1 MERKN
6 ANIDDVIRTVETAS
20 AKELEELAGIRE
32 AVEDLKGGRVATVDP
47 VSRSVSAL
55 NRTIEN
61 SRPDFVANAPS
72 VDPIVEAMKRLN
84 LGDVSRIRED
94 KVTNR
99 AQQAAPTAHNPP
111 NRRREAITEDVK
123 AQRLET
129 VKLARDLKG
138 ERVATVDPVSR
149 SVSALNRTI
158 ENSRPDF
165 VANAPSVDPIVDA
178 MKRLNLGD
186 VSRVV
191 QEGIAQQEQQAK
203 STTPKGKKRRRKAI
217 PEDIK
222 AQRTEAAEHAREMFD
237 QKGGAQKSQNQRDAR
252 GRFIGKSGSKAAAE
266 DARAERAEKARRKE
280 DDERLNAESG
290 LLKKLSKVAEGI
302 GNPSETRAVD
312 ALGYAVAGPLWAA
325 GKELGGISKEVGGSL
340 NGARKSIADVIR
352 GNDDNSRRKGF
363 FRRKSQNSA
372 DVVQVNTQKRTVQE
386 LQEQTSEIKEG
397 NDKILSALDQIAKNT
412 GKKKGGLLSK
422 LFSLLGKGAGG
433 VASLLMGRGMLKK
446 AGALA
451 FGALGAKKLVGMLR
465 GGGKKTLAHEGGD
478 LAARAAGK
486 LGLKAVGKGAL
497 RAIPLVGTVAGGI
510 YDAVTGWNDTEA
522 QRRAFGLKSG
532 QDPSFQQK
540 AAYTLANVLDMGGL
554 VSGISSAIGEVLKSL
569 GFEDIGN
576 MLQSFSTESIAQAID
591 SGITN
596 LETYISN
603 LGDTI
608 STKFDDYTAKIGD
621 AVSAWF
627 SDTSNKL
634 LEKLDAI
641 KDFFTVDN
649 LKQVFSD
656 AIDSAIDFIKNPGK
670 HIKEAAGNIWDGVK
684 NLPGKALDAAVDA
697 VKNTPAAMIVSKIP
711 NPIGEANAKEI
722 TPELKA
728 PVNSEANAKEI
739 APELKAPVNSEAN
752 AKEITPELKAP
763 VNSEANAK
771 EIAPELK
778 APVNSEANAKE
789 ITPELKAPVN
799 SHQETSDSKT
809 ESDAKQTNIVTR
821 VINAALDTAKDSNKT
836 VKETANQIINANAVE
851 TGNSALQKIDK
862 AIGQNSSSSSSL
874 NTTGTRND
882 IQKAADT
889 YNNGRL
895 DVKVGGL
902 GAEGKANLDKLAPY
916 FAELENKYGL
926 PEGTLYSIA
935 ATESGGDPNAK
946 SPLTR
951 SPDGKLSGG
960 ALGMFQFTSIARK
973 ETGISEQD
981 AFDPVKSAEA
991 AALLMSKYLKQ
1002 ANGDLNEAITAYNA
1016 GFGTINKWKKGTGD
1030 LSKENREYAIKVNTH
1045 RARYLGG
1052 EIYTPEA
1059 GAQGGAQY
1067 GVRGPLPDNAVI
1079 DQSTGLAFTPGDSP
1093 FEKGGLVDKIG
1104 NAVGVNDLVN
1114 KFMNGRGMRRE
1125 VVQGTLEER
1134 ARGKGTATA
1143 AGNVYVDTPMPV
1155 EEARPVANNSSYFD
1169 QLGAQ
1174 MGIDGLFDKLRNSPG
1189 MRKNNAPEPASTSQ
1203 VTTAAN
1209 DLQQPTGRMQIDGQ
1223 VISDL
1228 GGSGAKP
1235 TMQLADNT
1243 VSLDGET
1250 KRLFAQMTSLLARIE
1265 EHTKDSAKGQGT
1277 VVKVSTPQPGVMRT
1291 VPLSIDDPLMNDY
1304 ARVD

>member
-84 LGDVSRIRED
+84 LGDVPRVVQED
-94 KVTNR
+94 V
-99 AQQAAPTAHNPP
+99 ALQEPQAKSTT
-111 NRRREAITEDVK
+111 RKGKKRGRKAITEDV
-123 AQRLET
+123 
-129 VKLARDLKG
+129 
-138 ERVATVDPVSR
+138 
-149 SVSALNRTI
+149 
-158 ENSRPDF
+158 
-165 VANAPSVDPIVDA
+165 
-178 MKRLNLGD
+178 
-186 VSRVV
+186 
-191 QEGIAQQEQQAK
+191 
-203 STTPKGKKRRRKAI
+203 
-217 PEDIK
+217 K
-222 AQRTEAAEHAREMFD
+222 AQRTEAAEHAREMFG
-237 QKGGAQKSQNQRDAR
+237 QKGGTQKSQNQRDAR

-266 DARAERAEKARRKE
+266 DARAERAEKTRRKE

-352 GNDDNSRRKGF
+352 GNDDNSRKKGF
-363 FRRKSQNSA
+363 FRRKSQSSA
-372 DVVQVNTQKRTVQE
+372 DVVQVNTQKRTIQE
-386 LQEQTSEIKEG
+386 LQDQTSEIKEG

-433 VASLLMGRGMLKK
+433 IASLIFGRGALKKVGSMALGALGIKKVASLLG
-446 AGALA
+446 
-451 FGALGAKKLVGMLR
+451 F
-465 GGGKKTLAHEGGD
+465 GGKKAAAKEAGELATRG
-478 LAARAAGK
+478 AGK
-486 LGLKAVGKGAL
+486 LATKGLGKLGVKALAKGVL

-608 STKFDDYTAKIGD
+608 STTFNDYTAKIGD
-621 AVSAWF
+621 AISAWF
-627 SDTSNKL
+627 SDTTKSLN
-634 LEKLDAI
+634 EKLDAI

-670 HIKEAAGNIWDGVK
+670 YIKEAGS
-684 NLPGKALDAAVDA
+684 NLWSAAKELSGEVADAAVQS
-697 VKNTPAAMIVSKIP
+697 TPVAWVASKLV
-711 NPIGEANAKEI
+711 NKADAKEV
-722 TPELKA
+722 TPELKT
-728 PVNSEANAKEI
+728 PAKERQEDN
-739 APELKAPVNSEAN
+739 AP
-752 AKEITPELKAP
+752 
-763 VNSEANAK
+763 
-771 EIAPELK
+771 
-778 APVNSEANAKE
+778 
-789 ITPELKAPVN
+789 
-799 SHQETSDSKT
+799 KT
-809 ESDAKQTNIVTR
+809 EYTSKKANIVTR
-821 VINAALDTAKDSNKT
+821 VVNASLDTAKDSNKT

-889 YNNGRL
+889 YNNGNL
-895 DVKVGGL
+895 DVKVGSL

-926 PEGTLYSIA
+926 PEGTLYAIA
-935 ATESGGDPNAK
+935 ATESGGNPYAK
-946 SPLTR
+946 SQT
-951 SPDGKLSGG
+951 G
-960 ALGMFQFTSIARK
+960 ALGMFQFTGIARE
-973 ETGISEQD
+973 ETGLAEGES
-981 AFDPVKSAEA
+981 FDPVKSAEA

-1052 EIYTPEA
+1052 DIYTPGA
-1059 GAQGGAQY
+1059 GSQGGRQQQRQQQ
-1067 GVRGPLPDNAVI
+1067 GSQSPRMDNLPENAFV

-1155 EEARPVANNSSYFD
+1155 EEARPVASNSSYFD

>member
-1 MERKN
+1 M
-6 ANIDDVIRTVETAS
+6 
-20 AKELEELAGIRE
+20 EELAGIRE

-84 LGDVSRIRED
+84 LGDVSRVVQED
-94 KVTNR
+94 V
-99 AQQAAPTAHNPP
+99 ALQEPQAKSTTRKGKK
-111 NRRREAITEDVK
+111 RRKKAITEDV
-123 AQRLET
+123 
-129 VKLARDLKG
+129 
-138 ERVATVDPVSR
+138 
-149 SVSALNRTI
+149 
-158 ENSRPDF
+158 
-165 VANAPSVDPIVDA
+165 
-178 MKRLNLGD
+178 
-186 VSRVV
+186 
-191 QEGIAQQEQQAK
+191 
-203 STTPKGKKRRRKAI
+203 
-217 PEDIK
+217 K
-222 AQRTEAAEHAREMFD
+222 AQRTEAAEHAREMFG

-266 DARAERAEKARRKE
+266 DVRAERAEKARRKE

-290 LLKKLSKVAEGI
+290 LLKKLSKVVEGI

-312 ALGYAVAGPLWAA
+312 ALGYAVAGPLWAV

-363 FRRKSQNSA
+363 FRRKSQSSA

-386 LQEQTSEIKEG
+386 LQDQTSEIKEG

-433 VASLLMGRGMLKK
+433 IASLIFGRGTLKK
-446 AGALA
+446 VGSMAL
-451 FGALGAKKLVGMLR
+451 GALGIKGV
-465 GGGKKTLAHEGGD
+465 
-478 LAARAAGK
+478 GK
-486 LGLKAVGKGAL
+486 LGIKAVAKGAL
-497 RAIPLVGTVAGGI
+497 RAIPLVGTAAGGI
-510 YDAVTGWNDTEA
+510 YDAVTGWNDIEA
-522 QRRAFGLKSG
+522 QRRAFGLKDG
-532 QDPSFQQK
+532 EEPSFQQK

-591 SGITN
+591 SGVTD

-621 AVSAWF
+621 AISAWF
-627 SDTSNKL
+627 SDTTKNL
-634 LEKLDAI
+634 NEKLDAI
-641 KDFFTVDN
+641 KNFFTVDN

-728 PVNSEANAKEI
+728 PVNS
-739 APELKAPVNSEAN
+739 
-752 AKEITPELKAP
+752 
-763 VNSEANAK
+763 
-771 EIAPELK
+771 
-778 APVNSEANAKE
+778 
-789 ITPELKAPVN
+789 
-799 SHQETSDSKT
+799 HQETSDSKN

-851 TGNSALQKIDK
+851 TGNKAAQTIDAALGQSATGKEEALSAYEIDKRRFNNGKDVSLPKLNAAGYQWISDNADYFDELERKYGLEKGILSAVASAESSAGQRTGNPVDKNGNKLSSALGAFQITK
-862 AIGQNSSSSSSL
+862 
-874 NTTGTRND
+874 GTRED
-882 IQKAADT
+882 LGLSDADAMDTRKAAD
-889 YNNGRL
+889 
-895 DVKVGGL
+895 
-902 GAEGKANLDKLAPY
+902 GA
-916 FAELENKYGL
+916 
-926 PEGTLYSIA
+926 
-935 ATESGGDPNAK
+935 
-946 SPLTR
+946 
-951 SPDGKLSGG
+951 
-960 ALGMFQFTSIARK
+960 
-973 ETGISEQD
+973 
-981 AFDPVKSAEA
+981 
-991 AALLMSKYLKQ
+991 
-1002 ANGDLNEAITAYNA
+1002 
-1016 GFGTINKWKKGTGD
+1016 
-1030 LSKENREYAIKVNTH
+1030 
-1045 RARYLGG
+1045 ARYLSMLMNRYNGDQGRAIAAYHAGMGHVDKGRVVAGTG
-1052 EIYTPEA
+1052 EYVTR
-1059 GAQGGAQY
+1059 
-1067 GVRGPLPDNAVI
+1067 VRGYQQMLNNGAVYGSKVDHSAPAIYEKIPDNAVI

-1134 ARGKGTATA
+1134 ARGRGTATA

-1174 MGIDGLFDKLRNSPG
+1174 MGIDGLYDKLINARGMRSNNSPQ
-1189 MRKNNAPEPASTSQ
+1189 PDSTSQ
-1203 VTTAAN
+1203 VTTSAN

>member
-55 NRTIEN
+55 NHTIEN
-61 SRPDFVANAPS
+61 SRPDFVA
-72 VDPIVEAMKRLN
+72 K
-84 LGDVSRIRED
+84 
-94 KVTNR
+94 
-99 AQQAAPTAHNPP
+99 
-111 NRRREAITEDVK
+111 
-123 AQRLET
+123 
-129 VKLARDLKG
+129 
-138 ERVATVDPVSR
+138 
-149 SVSALNRTI
+149 
-158 ENSRPDF
+158 
-165 VANAPSVDPIVDA
+165 APSVDPIVDA

-191 QEGIAQQEQQAK
+191 QEDVAQQEQRAK
-203 STTPKGKKRRRKAI
+203 STTPNGKKRRRKAI
-217 PEDIK
+217 PEDVK
-222 AQRTEAAEHAREMFD
+222 AQRTEAAEHAREMFG

-386 LQEQTSEIKEG
+386 LQDQTSEIKEG

-728 PVNSEANAKEI
+728 PVNS
-739 APELKAPVNSEAN
+739 
-752 AKEITPELKAP
+752 
-763 VNSEANAK
+763 
-771 EIAPELK
+771 
-778 APVNSEANAKE
+778 
-789 ITPELKAPVN
+789 
-799 SHQETSDSKT
+799 HQGTSDSKT
-809 ESDAKQTNIVTR
+809 ESDAKQTNIAAR
-821 VINAALDTAKDSNKT
+821 VINAALDMAKDSNKT

-851 TGNSALQKIDK
+851 TGNKAAQTIDAALGQSATGKEEALSAYEIDKRRFNNGKDVSLPKLNAAGYQWISDNADYFDELERKYGLEKGILSAVASAESSAGQRTGNPVDKNGNKLSSALGAFQITK
-862 AIGQNSSSSSSL
+862 
-874 NTTGTRND
+874 GTRED
-882 IQKAADT
+882 LGLSDADAMDTRKAAD
-889 YNNGRL
+889 
-895 DVKVGGL
+895 
-902 GAEGKANLDKLAPY
+902 GA
-916 FAELENKYGL
+916 
-926 PEGTLYSIA
+926 
-935 ATESGGDPNAK
+935 
-946 SPLTR
+946 
-951 SPDGKLSGG
+951 
-960 ALGMFQFTSIARK
+960 
-973 ETGISEQD
+973 
-981 AFDPVKSAEA
+981 
-991 AALLMSKYLKQ
+991 
-1002 ANGDLNEAITAYNA
+1002 
-1016 GFGTINKWKKGTGD
+1016 
-1030 LSKENREYAIKVNTH
+1030 
-1045 RARYLGG
+1045 ARYLSMLMNRYNGDQGRAIAAYHAGMGHVDKGRVVAGTG
-1052 EIYTPEA
+1052 EYVTR
-1059 GAQGGAQY
+1059 
-1067 GVRGPLPDNAVI
+1067 VRGYQQMLNNGAVYGSKIDHSAPAIYEKIPDNAVI
-1079 DQSTGLAFTPGDSP
+1079 DQSTDLAFTPGDSP

-1155 EEARPVANNSSYFD
+1155 EEARPVASNSSYFD

>member
-1 MERKN
+1 M
-6 ANIDDVIRTVETAS
+6 
-20 AKELEELAGIRE
+20 EELAGIRE

-84 LGDVSRIRED
+84 LGDVSRVVQED
-94 KVTNR
+94 V
-99 AQQAAPTAHNPP
+99 ALQEPQAKSTT
-111 NRRREAITEDVK
+111 RKGKKRGRKAITEDV
-123 AQRLET
+123 
-129 VKLARDLKG
+129 
-138 ERVATVDPVSR
+138 
-149 SVSALNRTI
+149 
-158 ENSRPDF
+158 
-165 VANAPSVDPIVDA
+165 
-178 MKRLNLGD
+178 
-186 VSRVV
+186 
-191 QEGIAQQEQQAK
+191 
-203 STTPKGKKRRRKAI
+203 
-217 PEDIK
+217 K
-222 AQRTEAAEHAREMFD
+222 AQRTEAAEHAREMFG
-237 QKGGAQKSQNQRDAR
+237 QKGGTQKSQNQRDAR

-266 DARAERAEKARRKE
+266 DARAERAEKTRRKE

-352 GNDDNSRRKGF
+352 GNDDNSRKKGF
-363 FRRKSQNSA
+363 FRRKSQSSA

-386 LQEQTSEIKEG
+386 LQDQTSEIKEG

-433 VASLLMGRGMLKK
+433 IASLIFGRGALKK
-446 AGALA
+446 VGSMAL
-451 FGALGAKKLVGMLR
+451 GALGIKGV
-465 GGGKKTLAHEGGD
+465 
-478 LAARAAGK
+478 GK
-486 LGLKAVGKGAL
+486 LGIKAVAKGAL

-510 YDAVTGWNDTEA
+510 YDAVTGWNDIEA

-591 SGITN
+591 SGVTN

-621 AVSAWF
+621 AISAWF
-627 SDTSNKL
+627 SDTTKNL
-634 LEKLDAI
+634 NEKLDAI
-641 KDFFTVDN
+641 KNFFTVDN

-670 HIKEAAGNIWDGVK
+670 YIKEAGS
-684 NLPGKALDAAVDA
+684 NLWSAAKELSGEVADAAVQS
-697 VKNTPAAMIVSKIP
+697 TPVAWVASKLV
-711 NPIGEANAKEI
+711 NKADAKEV
-722 TPELKA
+722 TPELKT
-728 PVNSEANAKEI
+728 PAKESQEDN
-739 APELKAPVNSEAN
+739 AP
-752 AKEITPELKAP
+752 
-763 VNSEANAK
+763 
-771 EIAPELK
+771 
-778 APVNSEANAKE
+778 
-789 ITPELKAPVN
+789 
-799 SHQETSDSKT
+799 KT
-809 ESDAKQTNIVTR
+809 EYTPKKANIVTR
-821 VINAALDTAKDSNKT
+821 VVNVSLDTAKDSNKT

-851 TGNSALQKIDK
+851 TGNRALQKIDN

-889 YNNGRL
+889 YNNGNL
-895 DVKVGGL
+895 DVKVGSL

-926 PEGTLYSIA
+926 PEGTLYAIA

-946 SPLTR
+946 STLTR
-951 SPDGKLSGG
+951 SPNGKLSGG
-960 ALGMFQFTSIARK
+960 ALGMFQFTSVARE
-973 ETGISEQD
+973 ETGLSRED
-981 AFDPVKSAEA
+981 SFNPEKSAEA

-1052 EIYTPEA
+1052 EIYTPGA

-1134 ARGKGTATA
+1134 ARGRGTATA

-1174 MGIDGLFDKLRNSPG
+1174 MGIDGLYDKLINARGMRSNNSPQ
-1189 MRKNNAPEPASTSQ
+1189 PASTSQ

>member
-32 AVEDLKGGRVATVDP
+32 AVEDLKGERVATVDP

-61 SRPDFVANAPS
+61 SRPDFVTNVPS
-72 VDPIVEAMKRLN
+72 VDSIVDAMKRLN
-84 LGDVSRIRED
+84 LGDASRIRED

-99 AQQAAPTAHNPP
+99 EQQAAPTAHNPP

-217 PEDIK
+217 SEDIK

-386 LQEQTSEIKEG
+386 LQDQTSEIKEG

-433 VASLLMGRGMLKK
+433 IASLIFGRGALKKVGSMALGALGIKKVASLLG
-446 AGALA
+446 
-451 FGALGAKKLVGMLR
+451 F
-465 GGGKKTLAHEGGD
+465 GGKKAAAKEAGELATRG
-478 LAARAAGK
+478 AGK
-486 LGLKAVGKGAL
+486 LATKGLEKLGVKAFAKGAL

-522 QRRAFGLKSG
+522 QRRTFGLKDG
-532 QDPSFQQK
+532 EDPSFQQK

-554 VSGISSAIGEVLKSL
+554 VSGISNAIGGVLKSL

-608 STKFDDYTAKIGD
+608 STTFNDYTAKIGD
-621 AVSAWF
+621 AISAWF
-627 SDTSNKL
+627 SDTTKSLN
-634 LEKLDAI
+634 EKLDAI

-649 LKQVFSD
+649 LKKVFSD

-670 HIKEAAGNIWDGVK
+670 YIKEAGS
-684 NLPGKALDAAVDA
+684 NLWSAAKELSGEVADAAVQS
-697 VKNTPAAMIVSKIP
+697 TPVAWVASKLV
-711 NPIGEANAKEI
+711 NKADAKEV
-722 TPELKA
+722 TPELKT
-728 PVNSEANAKEI
+728 PAKERQEDN
-739 APELKAPVNSEAN
+739 AP
-752 AKEITPELKAP
+752 
-763 VNSEANAK
+763 
-771 EIAPELK
+771 
-778 APVNSEANAKE
+778 
-789 ITPELKAPVN
+789 
-799 SHQETSDSKT
+799 KT
-809 ESDAKQTNIVTR
+809 EYTSKKANIVTR
-821 VINAALDTAKDSNKT
+821 VVNASLDTAKDSNKT

-889 YNNGRL
+889 YNNGNL
-895 DVKVGGL
+895 DVKVGSL

-926 PEGTLYSIA
+926 PEGTLYAIA
-935 ATESGGDPNAK
+935 ATESGGNPYAK
-946 SPLTR
+946 SQT
-951 SPDGKLSGG
+951 G
-960 ALGMFQFTSIARK
+960 ALGMFQFTGIARE
-973 ETGISEQD
+973 ETGLAEGES
-981 AFDPVKSAEA
+981 FDPVKSAEA

-1052 EIYTPEA
+1052 EIYTPGA

-1155 EEARPVANNSSYFD
+1155 EEARPVASNSSYFD

>member
-84 LGDVSRIRED
+84 LG
-94 KVTNR
+94 N
-99 AQQAAPTAHNPP
+99 
-111 NRRREAITEDVK
+111 
-123 AQRLET
+123 
-129 VKLARDLKG
+129 
-138 ERVATVDPVSR
+138 
-149 SVSALNRTI
+149 
-158 ENSRPDF
+158 
-165 VANAPSVDPIVDA
+165 
-178 MKRLNLGD
+178 

-191 QEGIAQQEQQAK
+191 QEDVAQQEQRAK

-217 PEDIK
+217 TEDVK
-222 AQRTEAAEHAREMFD
+222 AQRTEAAEHAREMFG

-363 FRRKSQNSA
+363 FRRKSQSSA

-386 LQEQTSEIKEG
+386 LQDQTSEIKEG

-433 VASLLMGRGMLKK
+433 IASLIFGRGALKKVGSMALGALGIKKVASLLG
-446 AGALA
+446 
-451 FGALGAKKLVGMLR
+451 F
-465 GGGKKTLAHEGGD
+465 GGKKAAAKEAGELATRG
-478 LAARAAGK
+478 AGK
-486 LGLKAVGKGAL
+486 LATKGLEKLGVKAFAKGAL

-522 QRRAFGLKSG
+522 QRRTFGLKDG
-532 QDPSFQQK
+532 EDPSFQQK

-554 VSGISSAIGEVLKSL
+554 VSGISNAIGGVLKSL

-608 STKFDDYTAKIGD
+608 STTFNDYTAKIGD
-621 AVSAWF
+621 AISAWF
-627 SDTSNKL
+627 SDTTKNL
-634 LEKLDAI
+634 NEKLDAI
-641 KDFFTVDN
+641 KNFFTVDN

-656 AIDSAIDFIKNPGK
+656 AINSAIDFIKNPGK
-670 HIKEAAGNIWDGVK
+670 YIKEAGS
-684 NLPGKALDAAVDA
+684 NLWSAAKELSGEVVDAAVQSTPVA
-697 VKNTPAAMIVSKIP
+697 WVASKLVKKAD
-711 NPIGEANAKEI
+711 AKEVK
-722 TPELKA
+722 PELKT
-728 PVNSEANAKEI
+728 PAKERQEGN
-739 APELKAPVNSEAN
+739 AP
-752 AKEITPELKAP
+752 
-763 VNSEANAK
+763 
-771 EIAPELK
+771 
-778 APVNSEANAKE
+778 
-789 ITPELKAPVN
+789 
-799 SHQETSDSKT
+799 KT
-809 ESDAKQTNIVTR
+809 EYTPKKGNIVTR
-821 VINAALDTAKDSNKT
+821 VVNASLDTAKDSNKT
-836 VKETANQIINANAVE
+836 VKETANQIIKANAVE
-851 TGNSALQKIDK
+851 TGNKAAQTIDAALGQSATGKEEALSAYEIDKRRFNNGKDVSLPKLNAAGYQWISDNADYFDELERKYGLEKGILSAVASAESSAGQRTGNPVDKNGNKLSSALGAFQITK
-862 AIGQNSSSSSSL
+862 
-874 NTTGTRND
+874 GTRED
-882 IQKAADT
+882 LGLSDADAMDTRKAAD
-889 YNNGRL
+889 
-895 DVKVGGL
+895 
-902 GAEGKANLDKLAPY
+902 GA
-916 FAELENKYGL
+916 
-926 PEGTLYSIA
+926 
-935 ATESGGDPNAK
+935 
-946 SPLTR
+946 
-951 SPDGKLSGG
+951 
-960 ALGMFQFTSIARK
+960 
-973 ETGISEQD
+973 
-981 AFDPVKSAEA
+981 
-991 AALLMSKYLKQ
+991 
-1002 ANGDLNEAITAYNA
+1002 
-1016 GFGTINKWKKGTGD
+1016 
-1030 LSKENREYAIKVNTH
+1030 
-1045 RARYLGG
+1045 ARYLSMLMNRYNGDQGRAIAAYHAGMGHVDKGRVVAGTG
-1052 EIYTPEA
+1052 EYVTR
-1059 GAQGGAQY
+1059 
-1067 GVRGPLPDNAVI
+1067 VRGYQQMLNNGAVYGSKVDHSAPAIHEKLPDNAVI

-1155 EEARPVANNSSYFD
+1155 EEARPVASNSSYFD

-1189 MRKNNAPEPASTSQ
+1189 MRKNNAPEPASTSL

>member
-55 NRTIEN
+55 NHTIEN
-61 SRPDFVANAPS
+61 SRPDFVA
-72 VDPIVEAMKRLN
+72 K
-84 LGDVSRIRED
+84 
-94 KVTNR
+94 
-99 AQQAAPTAHNPP
+99 
-111 NRRREAITEDVK
+111 
-123 AQRLET
+123 
-129 VKLARDLKG
+129 
-138 ERVATVDPVSR
+138 
-149 SVSALNRTI
+149 
-158 ENSRPDF
+158 
-165 VANAPSVDPIVDA
+165 APSVDPIVDA

-191 QEGIAQQEQQAK
+191 QEDVAQQEQRAK
-203 STTPKGKKRRRKAI
+203 STTPNGKKRRRKAI
-217 PEDIK
+217 PEDVK
-222 AQRTEAAEHAREMFD
+222 AQRTEAAEHAREMFG

-266 DARAERAEKARRKE
+266 DARAERAEKPRRKE

-386 LQEQTSEIKEG
+386 LQDQTSEIKEG

-576 MLQSFSTESIAQAID
+576 MLQSFSTESIALAID

-728 PVNSEANAKEI
+728 PVNS
-739 APELKAPVNSEAN
+739 
-752 AKEITPELKAP
+752 
-763 VNSEANAK
+763 
-771 EIAPELK
+771 
-778 APVNSEANAKE
+778 
-789 ITPELKAPVN
+789 
-799 SHQETSDSKT
+799 HQGTSDSKT
-809 ESDAKQTNIVTR
+809 ESDAKQTNIAAR
-821 VINAALDTAKDSNKT
+821 VINAALDMAKDSNKT

-851 TGNSALQKIDK
+851 TGNKAAQTIDAALGQSATGKEEALSAYEIDKRRFNNGKDVSLPKLNAAGYQWISDNADYFDELERKYGLEKGILSAVASAESSAGQRTGNPVDKNGNKLSSALGAFQITK
-862 AIGQNSSSSSSL
+862 
-874 NTTGTRND
+874 GTRED
-882 IQKAADT
+882 LGLSDADAMDTRKAAD
-889 YNNGRL
+889 
-895 DVKVGGL
+895 
-902 GAEGKANLDKLAPY
+902 GA
-916 FAELENKYGL
+916 
-926 PEGTLYSIA
+926 
-935 ATESGGDPNAK
+935 
-946 SPLTR
+946 
-951 SPDGKLSGG
+951 
-960 ALGMFQFTSIARK
+960 
-973 ETGISEQD
+973 
-981 AFDPVKSAEA
+981 
-991 AALLMSKYLKQ
+991 
-1002 ANGDLNEAITAYNA
+1002 
-1016 GFGTINKWKKGTGD
+1016 
-1030 LSKENREYAIKVNTH
+1030 
-1045 RARYLGG
+1045 ARYLSMLMNRYNGDQGRAIAAYHAGMGHVDKGRVVAGTG
-1052 EIYTPEA
+1052 EYVTR
-1059 GAQGGAQY
+1059 
-1067 GVRGPLPDNAVI
+1067 VRGYQQMLNNGAVYGSKVDHSAPAIYEKIPDNAVI

-1155 EEARPVANNSSYFD
+1155 EEARPVASNSSYFD

-1189 MRKNNAPEPASTSQ
+1189 MRKNNALEPASTSQ

>member
-84 LGDVSRIRED
+84 LGDVSR
-94 KVTNR
+94 
-99 AQQAAPTAHNPP
+99 
-111 NRRREAITEDVK
+111 
-123 AQRLET
+123 
-129 VKLARDLKG
+129 
-138 ERVATVDPVSR
+138 
-149 SVSALNRTI
+149 
-158 ENSRPDF
+158 
-165 VANAPSVDPIVDA
+165 
-178 MKRLNLGD
+178 
-186 VSRVV
+186 VV
-191 QEGIAQQEQQAK
+191 QEDVAQQEQRAK

-217 PEDIK
+217 PEDVK
-222 AQRTEAAEHAREMFD
+222 AQRTEAAEHAREMFG

-266 DARAERAEKARRKE
+266 DARAERAEKDRRKE

-397 NDKILSALDQIAKNT
+397 NDKILRALDQIAKNT

-540 AAYTLANVLDMGGL
+540 AAYTLANVLDLGGL
-554 VSGISSAIGEVLKSL
+554 VSGISSAIGDVLKSL

-591 SGITN
+591 SGVTN

-684 NLPGKALDAAVDA
+684 SLPGKALDAAVDA

-728 PVNSEANAKEI
+728 PVNS
-739 APELKAPVNSEAN
+739 
-752 AKEITPELKAP
+752 
-763 VNSEANAK
+763 
-771 EIAPELK
+771 
-778 APVNSEANAKE
+778 
-789 ITPELKAPVN
+789 
-799 SHQETSDSKT
+799 HQETSDSKT
-809 ESDAKQTNIVTR
+809 ESDAKQTNIATR

-851 TGNSALQKIDK
+851 TGNSAVRKIDS
-862 AIGQNSSSSSSL
+862 AIGQNSSSSSSR

-889 YNNGRL
+889 YNNGNL
-895 DVKVGGL
+895 DVKVGSL

-926 PEGTLYSIA
+926 PEGTLYAIA
-935 ATESGGDPNAK
+935 ATESGGNPYAK
-946 SPLTR
+946 SQT
-951 SPDGKLSGG
+951 G
-960 ALGMFQFTSIARK
+960 ALGMFQFTGIARE
-973 ETGISEQD
+973 ETGLAEGES
-981 AFDPVKSAEA
+981 FDPVKSAEA

-1052 EIYTPEA
+1052 EIYTPGA

-1067 GVRGPLPDNAVI
+1067 GVREPLPDNAVI

-1155 EEARPVANNSSYFD
+1155 EEARPVASNSSYFD

-1203 VTTAAN
+1203 VTTAVN

>member
-32 AVEDLKGGRVATVDP
+32 AVEDLKGERVATVDP

-61 SRPDFVANAPS
+61 SRPDFVTNAPS
-72 VDPIVEAMKRLN
+72 VDPIVDAIKRLN

-397 NDKILSALDQIAKNT
+397 NDKILRALDQIAKNT

-608 STKFDDYTAKIGD
+608 STKFEDYTAKIGD

-728 PVNSEANAKEI
+728 PVNS
-739 APELKAPVNSEAN
+739 
-752 AKEITPELKAP
+752 
-763 VNSEANAK
+763 
-771 EIAPELK
+771 
-778 APVNSEANAKE
+778 
-789 ITPELKAPVN
+789 
-799 SHQETSDSKT
+799 HQETSDSKT

-851 TGNSALQKIDK
+851 TGNSALQKIDN

-889 YNNGRL
+889 YNNGNL
-895 DVKVGGL
+895 DVKVGNL

-973 ETGISEQD
+973 ETGISEPD

-1052 EIYTPEA
+1052 EIYTPGA

-1067 GVRGPLPDNAVI
+1067 GVRGQLPDNAVI

-1155 EEARPVANNSSYFD
+1155 EEARPVASNSSYFD

>member
-84 LGDVSRIRED
+84 LGDVSR
-94 KVTNR
+94 
-99 AQQAAPTAHNPP
+99 
-111 NRRREAITEDVK
+111 
-123 AQRLET
+123 
-129 VKLARDLKG
+129 
-138 ERVATVDPVSR
+138 
-149 SVSALNRTI
+149 
-158 ENSRPDF
+158 
-165 VANAPSVDPIVDA
+165 
-178 MKRLNLGD
+178 
-186 VSRVV
+186 VV
-191 QEGIAQQEQQAK
+191 QEDVAQQEQRAK

-217 PEDIK
+217 PEDVK
-222 AQRTEAAEHAREMFD
+222 AQRTEAAEHAREMFG

-386 LQEQTSEIKEG
+386 LQDQTSEIKEG

-576 MLQSFSTESIAQAID
+576 MLQSFSTESIALAID

-728 PVNSEANAKEI
+728 PVNS
-739 APELKAPVNSEAN
+739 
-752 AKEITPELKAP
+752 
-763 VNSEANAK
+763 
-771 EIAPELK
+771 
-778 APVNSEANAKE
+778 
-789 ITPELKAPVN
+789 
-799 SHQETSDSKT
+799 HQGTSDSKT
-809 ESDAKQTNIVTR
+809 ESDAKQTNIAAR
-821 VINAALDTAKDSNKT
+821 VINAALDMAKDSNKT

-851 TGNSALQKIDK
+851 TGNKAAQTIDAALGQSATGKEEALSAYEIDKRRFNNGKDVSLPKLNAAGYQWISDNADYFDELERKYGLEKGILSAVASAESSAGQRTGNPVDKNGNKLSSALGAFQITK
-862 AIGQNSSSSSSL
+862 
-874 NTTGTRND
+874 GTRED
-882 IQKAADT
+882 LGLSDADAMDTRKAAD
-889 YNNGRL
+889 
-895 DVKVGGL
+895 
-902 GAEGKANLDKLAPY
+902 GA
-916 FAELENKYGL
+916 
-926 PEGTLYSIA
+926 
-935 ATESGGDPNAK
+935 
-946 SPLTR
+946 
-951 SPDGKLSGG
+951 
-960 ALGMFQFTSIARK
+960 
-973 ETGISEQD
+973 
-981 AFDPVKSAEA
+981 
-991 AALLMSKYLKQ
+991 
-1002 ANGDLNEAITAYNA
+1002 
-1016 GFGTINKWKKGTGD
+1016 
-1030 LSKENREYAIKVNTH
+1030 
-1045 RARYLGG
+1045 ARYLSMLMNRYNGDQGRAIAAYHAGMGHVDKGRVVAGTG
-1052 EIYTPEA
+1052 EYVTR
-1059 GAQGGAQY
+1059 
-1067 GVRGPLPDNAVI
+1067 VRGYQQMLNNGAVYGSKVDHSAPAIYEKIPDNAVI

-1155 EEARPVANNSSYFD
+1155 EEARPVASNSSYFD

-1189 MRKNNAPEPASTSQ
+1189 MRKNNALEPASTSQ

>member
-47 VSRSVSAL
+47 VSHSVSAL

-72 VDPIVEAMKRLN
+72 VAPIVEAMKRLN
-84 LGDVSRIRED
+84 LGDVSRVVQED
-94 KVTNR
+94 V
-99 AQQAAPTAHNPP
+99 ALQEPQAKSTTRKGKK
-111 NRRREAITEDVK
+111 RRKKAITEDV
-123 AQRLET
+123 
-129 VKLARDLKG
+129 
-138 ERVATVDPVSR
+138 
-149 SVSALNRTI
+149 
-158 ENSRPDF
+158 
-165 VANAPSVDPIVDA
+165 
-178 MKRLNLGD
+178 
-186 VSRVV
+186 
-191 QEGIAQQEQQAK
+191 
-203 STTPKGKKRRRKAI
+203 
-217 PEDIK
+217 K
-222 AQRTEAAEHAREMFD
+222 AQRTEAAEHAREMFG

-252 GRFIGKSGSKAAAE
+252 GRFIGKPGSKAAAE

-352 GNDDNSRRKGF
+352 GNDDNSRRKGY

-386 LQEQTSEIKEG
+386 LQDQTSEIKEG

-540 AAYTLANVLDMGGL
+540 AAYTLANVLDLGGL
-554 VSGISSAIGEVLKSL
+554 VSGISSAIGDVLKSL

-670 HIKEAAGNIWDGVK
+670 HIKEAASNIWDGVK

-728 PVNSEANAKEI
+728 PVNS
-739 APELKAPVNSEAN
+739 
-752 AKEITPELKAP
+752 
-763 VNSEANAK
+763 
-771 EIAPELK
+771 
-778 APVNSEANAKE
+778 
-789 ITPELKAPVN
+789 
-799 SHQETSDSKT
+799 QQGTSDSKA
-809 ESDAKQTNIVTR
+809 ESDAKQTNIAAR
-821 VINAALDTAKDSNKT
+821 VINAALDMAKDSNKT

-851 TGNSALQKIDK
+851 TGNKAAQTIDAALGQSATGKEEALSAYEIDKRRFNNGKDVSLPKLNAAGYQWISDNADYFDELERKYGLEKGILSAVASAESSAGQRTGNPVDKNGNKLSSALGAFQITK
-862 AIGQNSSSSSSL
+862 
-874 NTTGTRND
+874 GTRED
-882 IQKAADT
+882 LGLSDADAMDTRKAAD
-889 YNNGRL
+889 
-895 DVKVGGL
+895 
-902 GAEGKANLDKLAPY
+902 GA
-916 FAELENKYGL
+916 
-926 PEGTLYSIA
+926 
-935 ATESGGDPNAK
+935 
-946 SPLTR
+946 
-951 SPDGKLSGG
+951 
-960 ALGMFQFTSIARK
+960 
-973 ETGISEQD
+973 
-981 AFDPVKSAEA
+981 
-991 AALLMSKYLKQ
+991 
-1002 ANGDLNEAITAYNA
+1002 
-1016 GFGTINKWKKGTGD
+1016 
-1030 LSKENREYAIKVNTH
+1030 
-1045 RARYLGG
+1045 ARYLSMLMNRYNGDQGRAIAAYHAGMGHVDKGRVVAGTG
-1052 EIYTPEA
+1052 EYVTR
-1059 GAQGGAQY
+1059 
-1067 GVRGPLPDNAVI
+1067 VRGYQQMLNNGAVYGSKVDHSAPAIHEKMPDNAVI

-1155 EEARPVANNSSYFD
+1155 EEARPVASNSSYFD

-1189 MRKNNAPEPASTSQ
+1189 MRKNNAPEPASTSK

-1250 KRLFAQMTSLLARIE
+1250 KRLFAQMTSLLSRIE

>member
-47 VSRSVSAL
+47 VSHSVSAL

-72 VDPIVEAMKRLN
+72 VAPIVEAMKRLN
-84 LGDVSRIRED
+84 LGDVSRVVQED
-94 KVTNR
+94 V
-99 AQQAAPTAHNPP
+99 ALQEPQAKSTTRKGKK
-111 NRRREAITEDVK
+111 RRKKAITEDV
-123 AQRLET
+123 
-129 VKLARDLKG
+129 
-138 ERVATVDPVSR
+138 
-149 SVSALNRTI
+149 
-158 ENSRPDF
+158 
-165 VANAPSVDPIVDA
+165 
-178 MKRLNLGD
+178 
-186 VSRVV
+186 
-191 QEGIAQQEQQAK
+191 
-203 STTPKGKKRRRKAI
+203 
-217 PEDIK
+217 K
-222 AQRTEAAEHAREMFD
+222 AQRTEAAEHAREMFG

-252 GRFIGKSGSKAAAE
+252 GRFIGKPGSKAAAE
-266 DARAERAEKARRKE
+266 DARAERAEKDRRKE

-352 GNDDNSRRKGF
+352 GNDDNSRRKGY

-386 LQEQTSEIKEG
+386 LQDQTSEIKEG

-540 AAYTLANVLDMGGL
+540 AAYTLANVLDLGGL
-554 VSGISSAIGEVLKSL
+554 VSGISSAIGDVLKSL

-670 HIKEAAGNIWDGVK
+670 HIKEAASNIWDGVK

-728 PVNSEANAKEI
+728 PVNS
-739 APELKAPVNSEAN
+739 
-752 AKEITPELKAP
+752 
-763 VNSEANAK
+763 
-771 EIAPELK
+771 
-778 APVNSEANAKE
+778 
-789 ITPELKAPVN
+789 
-799 SHQETSDSKT
+799 QQGTSDSKA
-809 ESDAKQTNIVTR
+809 ESDAKQTNIAAR
-821 VINAALDTAKDSNKT
+821 VINAALDMAKDSNKT

-851 TGNSALQKIDK
+851 TGNKAAQTIDAALGQSATGKEEALSAYEIDKRRFNNGKDVSLPKLNAAGYQWISDNADYFDELERKYGLEKGILSAVASAESSAGQRTGNPVDKNGNKLSSALGAFQITK
-862 AIGQNSSSSSSL
+862 
-874 NTTGTRND
+874 GTRED
-882 IQKAADT
+882 LGLSDADAMDTRKAAD
-889 YNNGRL
+889 
-895 DVKVGGL
+895 
-902 GAEGKANLDKLAPY
+902 GA
-916 FAELENKYGL
+916 
-926 PEGTLYSIA
+926 
-935 ATESGGDPNAK
+935 
-946 SPLTR
+946 
-951 SPDGKLSGG
+951 
-960 ALGMFQFTSIARK
+960 
-973 ETGISEQD
+973 
-981 AFDPVKSAEA
+981 
-991 AALLMSKYLKQ
+991 
-1002 ANGDLNEAITAYNA
+1002 
-1016 GFGTINKWKKGTGD
+1016 
-1030 LSKENREYAIKVNTH
+1030 
-1045 RARYLGG
+1045 ARYLSMLMNRYNGDQGRAIAAYHAGMGHVDKGRVVAGTG
-1052 EIYTPEA
+1052 EYVTR
-1059 GAQGGAQY
+1059 
-1067 GVRGPLPDNAVI
+1067 VRGYQQMLNNGAVYGSKVDHSAPAIHEKMPDNAVI

-1155 EEARPVANNSSYFD
+1155 EEARPVASNSSYFD

-1189 MRKNNAPEPASTSQ
+1189 MRKNNAPEPASTSL

>member
-55 NRTIEN
+55 NHTIEN
-61 SRPDFVANAPS
+61 SRPEFVA
-72 VDPIVEAMKRLN
+72 K
-84 LGDVSRIRED
+84 
-94 KVTNR
+94 
-99 AQQAAPTAHNPP
+99 
-111 NRRREAITEDVK
+111 
-123 AQRLET
+123 
-129 VKLARDLKG
+129 
-138 ERVATVDPVSR
+138 
-149 SVSALNRTI
+149 
-158 ENSRPDF
+158 
-165 VANAPSVDPIVDA
+165 APSVDPIVDA

-191 QEGIAQQEQQAK
+191 QEDVAQQEQRAK
-203 STTPKGKKRRRKAI
+203 STTPNGKKRRRKAI
-217 PEDIK
+217 PEDVK
-222 AQRTEAAEHAREMFD
+222 AQRTEAAEHAREMFG

-386 LQEQTSEIKEG
+386 LQDQTSEIKEG

-608 STKFDDYTAKIGD
+608 STTFSDYTARIGD
-621 AVSAWF
+621 AISAWF
-627 SDTSNKL
+627 SDTTKNL
-634 LEKLDAI
+634 NEKLDAI
-641 KDFFTVDN
+641 KNFFTVDN

-670 HIKEAAGNIWDGVK
+670 YIKEAGS
-684 NLPGKALDAAVDA
+684 NLWSAAKELSGEVADAAVQS
-697 VKNTPAAMIVSKIP
+697 TPVAWVASKLV
-711 NPIGEANAKEI
+711 NKADAKEV
-722 TPELKA
+722 TPELKT
-728 PVNSEANAKEI
+728 PAKERQEDN
-739 APELKAPVNSEAN
+739 AP
-752 AKEITPELKAP
+752 
-763 VNSEANAK
+763 
-771 EIAPELK
+771 
-778 APVNSEANAKE
+778 
-789 ITPELKAPVN
+789 
-799 SHQETSDSKT
+799 KT
-809 ESDAKQTNIVTR
+809 EYTSKKANIVTR
-821 VINAALDTAKDSNKT
+821 VVNASLDTAKDSNKT

-862 AIGQNSSSSSSL
+862 AIGQNSSSSSSR

-889 YNNGRL
+889 YNNGNL
-895 DVKVGGL
+895 DVKVGSL

-926 PEGTLYSIA
+926 PEGTLYAIA

-973 ETGISEQD
+973 ETGLAEGES
-981 AFDPVKSAEA
+981 FDPVKSAEA

-1052 EIYTPEA
+1052 EIYTPGA

-1104 NAVGVNDLVN
+1104 NVVGVNDLVN

-1134 ARGKGTATA
+1134 ARGNGTATA

-1155 EEARPVANNSSYFD
+1155 EEARPVASNSSYFD

-1174 MGIDGLFDKLRNSPG
+1174 MGIDGLYDKLINARGMRSNNSPQ
-1189 MRKNNAPEPASTSQ
+1189 PASTSQ
-1203 VTTAAN
+1203 MTSAAN

>member
-84 LGDVSRIRED
+84 LGDVSRVVQED
-94 KVTNR
+94 V
-99 AQQAAPTAHNPP
+99 ALQEPQAKSTTRKGKK
-111 NRRREAITEDVK
+111 RRKKAITEDV
-123 AQRLET
+123 
-129 VKLARDLKG
+129 
-138 ERVATVDPVSR
+138 
-149 SVSALNRTI
+149 
-158 ENSRPDF
+158 
-165 VANAPSVDPIVDA
+165 
-178 MKRLNLGD
+178 
-186 VSRVV
+186 
-191 QEGIAQQEQQAK
+191 
-203 STTPKGKKRRRKAI
+203 
-217 PEDIK
+217 K
-222 AQRTEAAEHAREMFD
+222 AQRTEAAEHAREMFG

-386 LQEQTSEIKEG
+386 LQDQTSEIKEG

-433 VASLLMGRGMLKK
+433 IASLIFGRGALKK
-446 AGALA
+446 VGSMAL
-451 FGALGAKKLVGMLR
+451 GALGIKGV
-465 GGGKKTLAHEGGD
+465 
-478 LAARAAGK
+478 GK
-486 LGLKAVGKGAL
+486 LGIKAVAKGAL

-510 YDAVTGWNDTEA
+510 YDAVTGWNDIEA

-554 VSGISSAIGEVLKSL
+554 VSGISSAIGDVLKSL

-670 HIKEAAGNIWDGVK
+670 HIKEAASNIWDGVK

-728 PVNSEANAKEI
+728 PVNS
-739 APELKAPVNSEAN
+739 
-752 AKEITPELKAP
+752 
-763 VNSEANAK
+763 
-771 EIAPELK
+771 
-778 APVNSEANAKE
+778 
-789 ITPELKAPVN
+789 
-799 SHQETSDSKT
+799 QQGTSDSKA
-809 ESDAKQTNIVTR
+809 ESDAKQTNIAAR
-821 VINAALDTAKDSNKT
+821 VINAALDMAKDSNKT

-851 TGNSALQKIDK
+851 TGNKAAQTIDAALGQSATGKEEALSAYEIDKRRFNNGKDVSLPKLNAAGYQWISDNADYFDELERKYGLEKGILSAVASAESSAGQRTGNPVDKNGNKLSSALGAFQITK
-862 AIGQNSSSSSSL
+862 
-874 NTTGTRND
+874 GTRED
-882 IQKAADT
+882 LGLSDADAMDTRKAAD
-889 YNNGRL
+889 
-895 DVKVGGL
+895 
-902 GAEGKANLDKLAPY
+902 GA
-916 FAELENKYGL
+916 
-926 PEGTLYSIA
+926 
-935 ATESGGDPNAK
+935 
-946 SPLTR
+946 
-951 SPDGKLSGG
+951 
-960 ALGMFQFTSIARK
+960 
-973 ETGISEQD
+973 
-981 AFDPVKSAEA
+981 
-991 AALLMSKYLKQ
+991 
-1002 ANGDLNEAITAYNA
+1002 
-1016 GFGTINKWKKGTGD
+1016 
-1030 LSKENREYAIKVNTH
+1030 
-1045 RARYLGG
+1045 ARYLSILMNRYNGDQGRAIAAYHAGMGHVDKGRVVAGTG
-1052 EIYTPEA
+1052 EYVTR
-1059 GAQGGAQY
+1059 
-1067 GVRGPLPDNAVI
+1067 VRGYQQMLNNGAVYGSKVDHSAPAIHEKIPDNAVI

-1155 EEARPVANNSSYFD
+1155 EEARPVASNSSYFD

>member
-47 VSRSVSAL
+47 VSHSVSAL

-72 VDPIVEAMKRLN
+72 VAPIVEAMKRLN
-84 LGDVSRIRED
+84 LGDVSRVVQED
-94 KVTNR
+94 V
-99 AQQAAPTAHNPP
+99 ALQEPQAKSTTRKGKK
-111 NRRREAITEDVK
+111 RRKKAITEDV
-123 AQRLET
+123 
-129 VKLARDLKG
+129 
-138 ERVATVDPVSR
+138 
-149 SVSALNRTI
+149 
-158 ENSRPDF
+158 
-165 VANAPSVDPIVDA
+165 
-178 MKRLNLGD
+178 
-186 VSRVV
+186 
-191 QEGIAQQEQQAK
+191 
-203 STTPKGKKRRRKAI
+203 
-217 PEDIK
+217 K
-222 AQRTEAAEHAREMFD
+222 AQRTEAAEHAREMFG

-252 GRFIGKSGSKAAAE
+252 GRFIGKPGSKAAAE

-386 LQEQTSEIKEG
+386 LQDQTSEIKEG

-540 AAYTLANVLDMGGL
+540 AAYTLANVLDLGGL
-554 VSGISSAIGEVLKSL
+554 VSGISSAIGDVLKSL

-608 STKFDDYTAKIGD
+608 STKFEDYTAKIGD

-670 HIKEAAGNIWDGVK
+670 HIKEAASNIWDGVK

-728 PVNSEANAKEI
+728 PVNS
-739 APELKAPVNSEAN
+739 
-752 AKEITPELKAP
+752 
-763 VNSEANAK
+763 
-771 EIAPELK
+771 
-778 APVNSEANAKE
+778 
-789 ITPELKAPVN
+789 
-799 SHQETSDSKT
+799 QQGTSDSKA
-809 ESDAKQTNIVTR
+809 ESDAKQTNIAAR
-821 VINAALDTAKDSNKT
+821 VINAALDMAKDSNKT

-851 TGNSALQKIDK
+851 TGNKAAQTIDAALGQSATGKEEALSAYEIDKRRFNNGKDVSLPKLNAAGYQWISDNADYFDELERKYGLEKGILSAVASAESSAGQRTGNPVDKNGNKLSSALGAFQITK
-862 AIGQNSSSSSSL
+862 
-874 NTTGTRND
+874 GTRED
-882 IQKAADT
+882 LGLSDADAMDTRKAAD
-889 YNNGRL
+889 
-895 DVKVGGL
+895 
-902 GAEGKANLDKLAPY
+902 GA
-916 FAELENKYGL
+916 
-926 PEGTLYSIA
+926 
-935 ATESGGDPNAK
+935 
-946 SPLTR
+946 
-951 SPDGKLSGG
+951 
-960 ALGMFQFTSIARK
+960 
-973 ETGISEQD
+973 
-981 AFDPVKSAEA
+981 
-991 AALLMSKYLKQ
+991 
-1002 ANGDLNEAITAYNA
+1002 
-1016 GFGTINKWKKGTGD
+1016 
-1030 LSKENREYAIKVNTH
+1030 
-1045 RARYLGG
+1045 ARYLSMLMNRYNGDQGRAIAAYHAGMGHVDKGRVVAGTG
-1052 EIYTPEA
+1052 EYVTR
-1059 GAQGGAQY
+1059 
-1067 GVRGPLPDNAVI
+1067 VRGYQQMLNNGAVYGSKVDHSAPAIHEKIPDNAVI

-1155 EEARPVANNSSYFD
+1155 EEARPVASNSSYFD

-1189 MRKNNAPEPASTSQ
+1189 MRKNNAPEPASTSL

>member
-61 SRPDFVANAPS
+61 SRPDFVA
-72 VDPIVEAMKRLN
+72 K
-84 LGDVSRIRED
+84 
-94 KVTNR
+94 
-99 AQQAAPTAHNPP
+99 
-111 NRRREAITEDVK
+111 
-123 AQRLET
+123 
-129 VKLARDLKG
+129 
-138 ERVATVDPVSR
+138 
-149 SVSALNRTI
+149 
-158 ENSRPDF
+158 
-165 VANAPSVDPIVDA
+165 APSVDPIVDA

-191 QEGIAQQEQQAK
+191 QEDVAQQEQRAK

-217 PEDIK
+217 PEDVK
-222 AQRTEAAEHAREMFD
+222 AQRTEAAEHAREMFG
-237 QKGGAQKSQNQRDAR
+237 QKGDAQKSQNQRDAR

-386 LQEQTSEIKEG
+386 LQAQTSEIKEG

-433 VASLLMGRGMLKK
+433 IASLIFGRGALKKVGSMALGALGIKKVASLLG
-446 AGALA
+446 
-451 FGALGAKKLVGMLR
+451 F
-465 GGGKKTLAHEGGD
+465 GGKKAAAKEAGELATRG
-478 LAARAAGK
+478 AGK
-486 LGLKAVGKGAL
+486 LATKGLGKLGVKALAKGAL

-522 QRRAFGLKSG
+522 QRRAFGLKDG
-532 QDPSFQQK
+532 ENPSFQQK

-554 VSGISSAIGEVLKSL
+554 VSGISSAIGGVLKSL

-591 SGITN
+591 SGITS

-608 STKFDDYTAKIGD
+608 STTFGDYTAKIGD
-621 AVSAWF
+621 AISAWF
-627 SDTSNKL
+627 SDTTKNL
-634 LEKLDAI
+634 NEKLDAI
-641 KDFFTVDN
+641 KNFFTVDN

-656 AIDSAIDFIKNPGK
+656 AINSAIDFIKNPGK
-670 HIKEAAGNIWDGVK
+670 YIKEAGS
-684 NLPGKALDAAVDA
+684 NLWSAAKELSGEVADAAVQSTPVA
-697 VKNTPAAMIVSKIP
+697 WVASKLVKKAD
-711 NPIGEANAKEI
+711 AKEVK
-722 TPELKA
+722 PELKT
-728 PVNSEANAKEI
+728 PAKERQEGN
-739 APELKAPVNSEAN
+739 AP
-752 AKEITPELKAP
+752 
-763 VNSEANAK
+763 
-771 EIAPELK
+771 
-778 APVNSEANAKE
+778 
-789 ITPELKAPVN
+789 
-799 SHQETSDSKT
+799 KT
-809 ESDAKQTNIVTR
+809 EYTPKKANIVTR
-821 VINAALDTAKDSNKT
+821 VVNASLDTAKDSNKT
-836 VKETANQIINANAVE
+836 VKETANQIIKANAVE

-889 YNNGRL
+889 YNNGNL
-895 DVKVGGL
+895 DVKVGSL

-926 PEGTLYSIA
+926 PEGTLYAIA
-935 ATESGGDPNAK
+935 ATESGGNPYAK
-946 SPLTR
+946 SQT
-951 SPDGKLSGG
+951 G
-960 ALGMFQFTSIARK
+960 ALGMFQFTGIARE
-973 ETGISEQD
+973 ETGLSRED
-981 AFDPVKSAEA
+981 SFNPEKSAEA

-1052 EIYTPEA
+1052 EIYTPGA

-1174 MGIDGLFDKLRNSPG
+1174 MGIDGLYDKLINARGMRSNNSPQ
-1189 MRKNNAPEPASTSQ
+1189 PATTSQ

>member
-61 SRPDFVANAPS
+61 SRPDFVT
-72 VDPIVEAMKRLN
+72 K
-84 LGDVSRIRED
+84 
-94 KVTNR
+94 
-99 AQQAAPTAHNPP
+99 
-111 NRRREAITEDVK
+111 
-123 AQRLET
+123 
-129 VKLARDLKG
+129 
-138 ERVATVDPVSR
+138 
-149 SVSALNRTI
+149 
-158 ENSRPDF
+158 
-165 VANAPSVDPIVDA
+165 APSVDPIVDA

-191 QEGIAQQEQQAK
+191 QEDVAQQEQRAK

-217 PEDIK
+217 PEDVK
-222 AQRTEAAEHAREMFD
+222 AQRTEAAEHAREMFG

-266 DARAERAEKARRKE
+266 EARAERAEKARRKE

-386 LQEQTSEIKEG
+386 LQDQTSEIKEG

-433 VASLLMGRGMLKK
+433 IASLIFGRGALKK
-446 AGALA
+446 VGSMAL
-451 FGALGAKKLVGMLR
+451 GALGIKGV
-465 GGGKKTLAHEGGD
+465 
-478 LAARAAGK
+478 GK
-486 LGLKAVGKGAL
+486 LGIKAVAKGAL

-510 YDAVTGWNDTEA
+510 YDAVTGWNDIEA

-591 SGITN
+591 SGVTN

-621 AVSAWF
+621 AISAWF
-627 SDTSNKL
+627 SDTTKNL
-634 LEKLDAI
+634 NEKLDAI
-641 KDFFTVDN
+641 KNFFTVDN

-670 HIKEAAGNIWDGVK
+670 YIKEAGS
-684 NLPGKALDAAVDA
+684 NLWSAAKELSGEVADAAVQS
-697 VKNTPAAMIVSKIP
+697 TPVAWVASKLV
-711 NPIGEANAKEI
+711 NKADAKEV
-722 TPELKA
+722 TPELKT
-728 PVNSEANAKEI
+728 PAKESQEDN
-739 APELKAPVNSEAN
+739 AP
-752 AKEITPELKAP
+752 
-763 VNSEANAK
+763 
-771 EIAPELK
+771 
-778 APVNSEANAKE
+778 
-789 ITPELKAPVN
+789 
-799 SHQETSDSKT
+799 KT
-809 ESDAKQTNIVTR
+809 EYTPKKANIVTR
-821 VINAALDTAKDSNKT
+821 VVNASLDTAKDSNKT

-851 TGNSALQKIDK
+851 TGNRALQKIDN

-889 YNNGRL
+889 YNNGNL
-895 DVKVGGL
+895 DVKVGSL

-926 PEGTLYSIA
+926 PEGTLYAIA

-960 ALGMFQFTSIARK
+960 ALGMFQFTRVARE
-973 ETGISEQD
+973 ETGLSRED
-981 AFDPVKSAEA
+981 SFNPEKSAEA

-1052 EIYTPEA
+1052 EIYTPRA
-1059 GAQGGAQY
+1059 GTQGGRPQQS
-1067 GVRGPLPDNAVI
+1067 GQSPRMDNLPENAFV
-1079 DQSTGLAFTPGDSP
+1079 DQSTGLAFTPGENP
-1093 FEKGGLVDKIG
+1093 FEKGGLVDRIG
-1104 NAVGVNDLVN
+1104 ELTGVNDLAS
-1114 KFMNGRGMRRE
+1114 KFLNGRGMRRE

-1174 MGIDGLFDKLRNSPG
+1174 MGIDGLYDKLINARG
-1189 MRKNNAPEPASTSQ
+1189 MRSNNSPEPASTSQ

>member
-1 MERKN
+1 
-6 ANIDDVIRTVETAS
+6 
-20 AKELEELAGIRE
+20 
-32 AVEDLKGGRVATVDP
+32 
-47 VSRSVSAL
+47 
-55 NRTIEN
+55 
-61 SRPDFVANAPS
+61 
-72 VDPIVEAMKRLN
+72 
-84 LGDVSRIRED
+84 
-94 KVTNR
+94 
-99 AQQAAPTAHNPP
+99 
-111 NRRREAITEDVK
+111 
-123 AQRLET
+123 
-129 VKLARDLKG
+129 
-138 ERVATVDPVSR
+138 
-149 SVSALNRTI
+149 
-158 ENSRPDF
+158 
-165 VANAPSVDPIVDA
+165 
-178 MKRLNLGD
+178 
-186 VSRVV
+186 
-191 QEGIAQQEQQAK
+191 
-203 STTPKGKKRRRKAI
+203 
-217 PEDIK
+217 
-222 AQRTEAAEHAREMFD
+222 
-237 QKGGAQKSQNQRDAR
+237 
-252 GRFIGKSGSKAAAE
+252 
-266 DARAERAEKARRKE
+266 
-280 DDERLNAESG
+280 
-290 LLKKLSKVAEGI
+290 
-302 GNPSETRAVD
+302 
-312 ALGYAVAGPLWAA
+312 
-325 GKELGGISKEVGGSL
+325 
-340 NGARKSIADVIR
+340 
-352 GNDDNSRRKGF
+352 
-363 FRRKSQNSA
+363 
-372 DVVQVNTQKRTVQE
+372 
-386 LQEQTSEIKEG
+386 
-397 NDKILSALDQIAKNT
+397 KNT
-412 GKKKGGLLSK
+412 GKKKGGFLVK
-422 LFSLLGKGAGG
+422 LVSLLGKGAGG
-433 VASLLMGRGMLKK
+433 IASLIFGRGVLKKVGSMALGALGIKKVASLLG
-446 AGALA
+446 
-451 FGALGAKKLVGMLR
+451 F
-465 GGGKKTLAHEGGD
+465 GGKKAAAKEAGELATRG
-478 LAARAAGK
+478 AGK
-486 LGLKAVGKGAL
+486 LATKGLGKLGVKALAKGAL

-522 QRRAFGLKSG
+522 QRRTFGLKDG
-532 QDPSFQQK
+532 EDPSFQQK

-554 VSGISSAIGEVLKSL
+554 VSGISSAIGGVLKSL

-608 STKFDDYTAKIGD
+608 STTFSDYTAKIGD
-621 AVSAWF
+621 AISAWF
-627 SDTSNKL
+627 SDTTKNL
-634 LEKLDAI
+634 NEKLDAI
-641 KDFFTVDN
+641 KNFFTVDN

-670 HIKEAAGNIWDGVK
+670 YIKEAGS
-684 NLPGKALDAAVDA
+684 NLWSAAKELSGEVADAAVQS
-697 VKNTPAAMIVSKIP
+697 TPVAWVASKLV
-711 NPIGEANAKEI
+711 NKADAKEV
-722 TPELKA
+722 TPELKT
-728 PVNSEANAKEI
+728 PAKESQEDN
-739 APELKAPVNSEAN
+739 AP
-752 AKEITPELKAP
+752 
-763 VNSEANAK
+763 
-771 EIAPELK
+771 
-778 APVNSEANAKE
+778 
-789 ITPELKAPVN
+789 
-799 SHQETSDSKT
+799 KT
-809 ESDAKQTNIVTR
+809 EYTPKKANIVTR
-821 VINAALDTAKDSNKT
+821 VVNASLDTAKDSNKT

-889 YNNGRL
+889 YNNGNL
-895 DVKVGGL
+895 DVKVGSL

-926 PEGTLYSIA
+926 PEGTLYAIA
-935 ATESGGDPNAK
+935 ATESGGNPYAK
-946 SPLTR
+946 SQT
-951 SPDGKLSGG
+951 G
-960 ALGMFQFTSIARK
+960 ALGMFQFTGIARE
-973 ETGISEQD
+973 ETGLAEGES
-981 AFDPVKSAEA
+981 FDPVKSAEA

-1052 EIYTPEA
+1052 EIYTPGA

-1155 EEARPVANNSSYFD
+1155 EEARPVASNSSYFD

>member
-32 AVEDLKGGRVATVDP
+32 AVEDLKGGRVATADP

-94 KVTNR
+94 KVTNCE
-99 AQQAAPTAHNPP
+99 QQAAPTTHNPP

-138 ERVATVDPVSR
+138 ERVATVDPESR
-149 SVSALNRTI
+149 RVSALNRTI

-165 VANAPSVDPIVDA
+165 VANAPSVDPIVEA

-191 QEGIAQQEQQAK
+191 QEEVAQQEQRAK
-203 STTPKGKKRRRKAI
+203 STTPKGKKRRRKVI
-217 PEDIK
+217 PEDVK
-222 AQRTEAAEHAREMFD
+222 AQRTEAAEHAREMFG

-312 ALGYAVAGPLWAA
+312 ALGYAIAGPLWAA

-412 GKKKGGLLSK
+412 GKRKDGLLSK

-576 MLQSFSTESIAQAID
+576 MLQSFSTESIALAID

-728 PVNSEANAKEI
+728 PVNS
-739 APELKAPVNSEAN
+739 
-752 AKEITPELKAP
+752 
-763 VNSEANAK
+763 
-771 EIAPELK
+771 
-778 APVNSEANAKE
+778 
-789 ITPELKAPVN
+789 
-799 SHQETSDSKT
+799 HQETSDSKT
-809 ESDAKQTNIVTR
+809 ESDAKQTNIATR

-851 TGNSALQKIDK
+851 TGNSAVRKIDS
-862 AIGQNSSSSSSL
+862 AIGQNSSSSSSR

-889 YNNGRL
+889 YNNGNL
-895 DVKVGGL
+895 DVKVGSL

-926 PEGTLYSIA
+926 PEGTLYAIA
-935 ATESGGDPNAK
+935 ATESGGNPYAK
-946 SPLTR
+946 SQT
-951 SPDGKLSGG
+951 G
-960 ALGMFQFTSIARK
+960 ALGMFQFTGIARE
-973 ETGISEQD
+973 ETGLAEGES
-981 AFDPVKSAEA
+981 FDPVKSAEA

-1052 EIYTPEA
+1052 EIYTPGA

-1155 EEARPVANNSSYFD
+1155 EEARPVASNSSYFD

-1189 MRKNNAPEPASTSQ
+1189 MRKNNAPEPASTSL

>member
-32 AVEDLKGGRVATVDP
+32 AVEDLKGERVATVDP

-61 SRPDFVANAPS
+61 SRPDFVTNAPS
-72 VDPIVEAMKRLN
+72 VDSIVDAMKRLN

-94 KVTNR
+94 KVNNR
-99 AQQAAPTAHNPP
+99 EQQAAPTAHNPP

-222 AQRTEAAEHAREMFD
+222 AQRTVAAEHAREMFD

-451 FGALGAKKLVGMLR
+451 FGALGVKKLVGMLR
-465 GGGKKTLAHEGGD
+465 GGGKKTIAHEGGD

-486 LGLKAVGKGAL
+486 FGLKAVGKGAL

-608 STKFDDYTAKIGD
+608 STKFEDYTAKIGD

-739 APELKAPVNSEAN
+739 APELKAPVNS
-752 AKEITPELKAP
+752 
-763 VNSEANAK
+763 
-771 EIAPELK
+771 
-778 APVNSEANAKE
+778 
-789 ITPELKAPVN
+789 
-799 SHQETSDSKT
+799 HQETSDSKT

-821 VINAALDTAKDSNKT
+821 VINAALDTAKDSNET

-895 DVKVGGL
+895 DVKVGSL
-902 GAEGKANLDKLAPY
+902 GSEGKANLDKLAPY

-926 PEGTLYSIA
+926 PEGTLYAIA
-935 ATESGGDPNAK
+935 ATESGGNPYAK
-946 SPLTR
+946 SQT
-951 SPDGKLSGG
+951 G
-960 ALGMFQFTSIARK
+960 ALGMFQFTGIARE
-973 ETGISEQD
+973 ETGLAEGES
-981 AFDPVKSAEA
+981 FDPVKSAEA

-1052 EIYTPEA
+1052 EIYTPGA

-1143 AGNVYVDTPMPV
+1143 AGNVYVDIPMPV
-1155 EEARPVANNSSYFD
+1155 EEARPVASNSSYFD

-1189 MRKNNAPEPASTSQ
+1189 MRKNNVPEPASTSK

>member
-32 AVEDLKGGRVATVDP
+32 AVEDLKRGRVATVDP

-61 SRPDFVANAPS
+61 SRPDFVA
-72 VDPIVEAMKRLN
+72 K
-84 LGDVSRIRED
+84 
-94 KVTNR
+94 
-99 AQQAAPTAHNPP
+99 
-111 NRRREAITEDVK
+111 
-123 AQRLET
+123 
-129 VKLARDLKG
+129 
-138 ERVATVDPVSR
+138 
-149 SVSALNRTI
+149 
-158 ENSRPDF
+158 
-165 VANAPSVDPIVDA
+165 APSVDPIVDA

-191 QEGIAQQEQQAK
+191 QEDVAQQEQQAK
-203 STTPKGKKRRRKAI
+203 STTPKSKKRRRKAI
-217 PEDIK
+217 PENVK
-222 AQRTEAAEHAREMFD
+222 AQRTEAAEHAREMFG

-451 FGALGAKKLVGMLR
+451 FGALGVKKLVGMLR

-522 QRRAFGLKSG
+522 QRRIFGLKG
-532 QDPSFQQK
+532 GEDPSFQQK

-569 GFEDIGN
+569 GFEEIGN

-670 HIKEAAGNIWDGVK
+670 HIKEAAGNIWNGVK

-722 TPELKA
+722 TPELK
-728 PVNSEANAKEI
+728 
-739 APELKAPVNSEAN
+739 
-752 AKEITPELKAP
+752 T
-763 VNSEANAK
+763 
-771 EIAPELK
+771 
-778 APVNSEANAKE
+778 
-789 ITPELKAPVN
+789 PVN
-799 SHQETSDSKT
+799 SHQGTSDSKT
-809 ESDAKQTNIVTR
+809 KSNAKQTNIVTR
-821 VINAALDTAKDSNKT
+821 VVNAALDTAKDSNKT
-836 VKETANQIINANAVE
+836 AKETANQIINANAVE
-851 TGNSALQKIDK
+851 TGNKAAQTIDAALGQSATGNEEALSAYEIDKRRFNNGKDVSLPKLNAAGYQWISDNADYFDELERKYGLEKGILSAVASAESSAGQRTGNPVDKNGNKLSSALGAFQITK
-862 AIGQNSSSSSSL
+862 
-874 NTTGTRND
+874 GTRED
-882 IQKAADT
+882 LGLSDADAMDTRKAAD
-889 YNNGRL
+889 
-895 DVKVGGL
+895 
-902 GAEGKANLDKLAPY
+902 GA
-916 FAELENKYGL
+916 
-926 PEGTLYSIA
+926 
-935 ATESGGDPNAK
+935 
-946 SPLTR
+946 
-951 SPDGKLSGG
+951 
-960 ALGMFQFTSIARK
+960 
-973 ETGISEQD
+973 
-981 AFDPVKSAEA
+981 
-991 AALLMSKYLKQ
+991 
-1002 ANGDLNEAITAYNA
+1002 
-1016 GFGTINKWKKGTGD
+1016 
-1030 LSKENREYAIKVNTH
+1030 
-1045 RARYLGG
+1045 ARYLSMLMNRYNGDQGRAIAAYHAGMGHVDKGRVVAGTG
-1052 EIYTPEA
+1052 EYVTR
-1059 GAQGGAQY
+1059 
-1067 GVRGPLPDNAVI
+1067 VRGYQQMLNNGAVYGSKVDHSAPAIYEKIPDNAVI

-1155 EEARPVANNSSYFD
+1155 EEARPVASNSSYFD

-1189 MRKNNAPEPASTSQ
+1189 MRKNNSPQPASTSQ
-1203 VTTAAN
+1203 VTTATN

>member
-47 VSRSVSAL
+47 VSHSVSAL

-61 SRPDFVANAPS
+61 SMPDFVANAPS
-72 VDPIVEAMKRLN
+72 VAPIVEAMKRLN
-84 LGDVSRIRED
+84 LGDVSRVVQED
-94 KVTNR
+94 V
-99 AQQAAPTAHNPP
+99 ALQEPQAKSTTRKGKK
-111 NRRREAITEDVK
+111 RRKKAITEDV
-123 AQRLET
+123 
-129 VKLARDLKG
+129 
-138 ERVATVDPVSR
+138 
-149 SVSALNRTI
+149 
-158 ENSRPDF
+158 
-165 VANAPSVDPIVDA
+165 
-178 MKRLNLGD
+178 
-186 VSRVV
+186 
-191 QEGIAQQEQQAK
+191 
-203 STTPKGKKRRRKAI
+203 
-217 PEDIK
+217 K
-222 AQRTEAAEHAREMFD
+222 AQRTEAAEHAREMFG

-252 GRFIGKSGSKAAAE
+252 GRFIGKPGSKAAAE

-386 LQEQTSEIKEG
+386 LQDQTSEIKEG

-433 VASLLMGRGMLKK
+433 IASLIFGRGALKK
-446 AGALA
+446 VGSMAL
-451 FGALGAKKLVGMLR
+451 GALGIKGV
-465 GGGKKTLAHEGGD
+465 
-478 LAARAAGK
+478 GK
-486 LGLKAVGKGAL
+486 LGIKAVAKGAL

-510 YDAVTGWNDTEA
+510 YDAVTGWNDIEA

-591 SGITN
+591 SGVTN

-621 AVSAWF
+621 AISAWF
-627 SDTSNKL
+627 SDTTKNL
-634 LEKLDAI
+634 NEKLDAI
-641 KDFFTVDN
+641 KNFFTVDN

-670 HIKEAAGNIWDGVK
+670 YIKEAGS
-684 NLPGKALDAAVDA
+684 NLWSAAKELSGEVADAAVQS
-697 VKNTPAAMIVSKIP
+697 TPVAWVASKLV
-711 NPIGEANAKEI
+711 NKADAKEV
-722 TPELKA
+722 TPELKT
-728 PVNSEANAKEI
+728 PAKESQEDN
-739 APELKAPVNSEAN
+739 AP
-752 AKEITPELKAP
+752 
-763 VNSEANAK
+763 
-771 EIAPELK
+771 
-778 APVNSEANAKE
+778 
-789 ITPELKAPVN
+789 
-799 SHQETSDSKT
+799 KT
-809 ESDAKQTNIVTR
+809 EYTPKKANIVTR
-821 VINAALDTAKDSNKT
+821 VVNASLDTAKDSNKT

-851 TGNSALQKIDK
+851 TGNRALQKIDN

-889 YNNGRL
+889 YNNGNL
-895 DVKVGGL
+895 DVKVGSL

-926 PEGTLYSIA
+926 PEGTLYAIA

-946 SPLTR
+946 STLTR
-951 SPDGKLSGG
+951 SPNGKLSGG
-960 ALGMFQFTSIARK
+960 ALGMFQFTSVARE
-973 ETGISEQD
+973 ETGLSRED
-981 AFDPVKSAEA
+981 SFNPEKSAEA

-1052 EIYTPEA
+1052 EIYTPGA

-1079 DQSTGLAFTPGDSP
+1079 DQSTGLVFTPGDSP

-1155 EEARPVANNSSYFD
+1155 EEARPVASNSSYFD

>member
-84 LGDVSRIRED
+84 LGDVSRVVQED
-94 KVTNR
+94 V
-99 AQQAAPTAHNPP
+99 ALQEPQAKSTTRKDKK
-111 NRRREAITEDVK
+111 RRKKAITEDV
-123 AQRLET
+123 
-129 VKLARDLKG
+129 
-138 ERVATVDPVSR
+138 
-149 SVSALNRTI
+149 
-158 ENSRPDF
+158 
-165 VANAPSVDPIVDA
+165 
-178 MKRLNLGD
+178 
-186 VSRVV
+186 
-191 QEGIAQQEQQAK
+191 
-203 STTPKGKKRRRKAI
+203 
-217 PEDIK
+217 K
-222 AQRTEAAEHAREMFD
+222 AQRTEAAEHAREMFG
-237 QKGGAQKSQNQRDAR
+237 QKGGAQKSQNQRDAH

-397 NDKILSALDQIAKNT
+397 NDKILRALDQIAKNT

-433 VASLLMGRGMLKK
+433 VASLLMGRGILKK

-728 PVNSEANAKEI
+728 PVNS
-739 APELKAPVNSEAN
+739 
-752 AKEITPELKAP
+752 
-763 VNSEANAK
+763 
-771 EIAPELK
+771 
-778 APVNSEANAKE
+778 
-789 ITPELKAPVN
+789 
-799 SHQETSDSKT
+799 QQGTSDSKA
-809 ESDAKQTNIVTR
+809 ESDAKQTNIAAR
-821 VINAALDTAKDSNKT
+821 VINAALDMAKDSNKT

-851 TGNSALQKIDK
+851 TGNKAAQTIDAALGQSATGKEEALSAYEIDKRRFNNGKDVSLPKLNAAGYQWISDNADYFDELERKYGLEKGILSAVASAESSAGQRTGNPVDKNGNKLSSALGAFQITK
-862 AIGQNSSSSSSL
+862 
-874 NTTGTRND
+874 GTRED
-882 IQKAADT
+882 LGLSDADAMDTRKAAD
-889 YNNGRL
+889 
-895 DVKVGGL
+895 
-902 GAEGKANLDKLAPY
+902 GA
-916 FAELENKYGL
+916 
-926 PEGTLYSIA
+926 
-935 ATESGGDPNAK
+935 
-946 SPLTR
+946 
-951 SPDGKLSGG
+951 
-960 ALGMFQFTSIARK
+960 
-973 ETGISEQD
+973 
-981 AFDPVKSAEA
+981 
-991 AALLMSKYLKQ
+991 
-1002 ANGDLNEAITAYNA
+1002 
-1016 GFGTINKWKKGTGD
+1016 
-1030 LSKENREYAIKVNTH
+1030 
-1045 RARYLGG
+1045 ARYLSMLMNRYNGDQGRAIAAYHAGMGHVDKGRVVAGTG
-1052 EIYTPEA
+1052 EYVTR
-1059 GAQGGAQY
+1059 
-1067 GVRGPLPDNAVI
+1067 VRGYQQMLNNGAVYGSKVDHSAPAIHEKIPDNAVI

-1104 NAVGVNDLVN
+1104 NAVGVNALVN

-1155 EEARPVANNSSYFD
+1155 EEARPVASNSSYFD

-1189 MRKNNAPEPASTSQ
+1189 MRKNNAPEPASTSL

>member
-84 LGDVSRIRED
+84 LGDVSR
-94 KVTNR
+94 
-99 AQQAAPTAHNPP
+99 
-111 NRRREAITEDVK
+111 
-123 AQRLET
+123 
-129 VKLARDLKG
+129 
-138 ERVATVDPVSR
+138 
-149 SVSALNRTI
+149 
-158 ENSRPDF
+158 
-165 VANAPSVDPIVDA
+165 
-178 MKRLNLGD
+178 
-186 VSRVV
+186 VV
-191 QEGIAQQEQQAK
+191 QEDVAQQEQRAK

-217 PEDIK
+217 PEDVK
-222 AQRTEAAEHAREMFD
+222 AQRTEAAEHAREMFG

-266 DARAERAEKARRKE
+266 DARAERAEKDRRKE

-397 NDKILSALDQIAKNT
+397 NDKILRALDQIAKNT

-540 AAYTLANVLDMGGL
+540 AAYTLANVLDLGGL
-554 VSGISSAIGEVLKSL
+554 VSGISSAIGDVLKSL

-591 SGITN
+591 SGVTN

-621 AVSAWF
+621 AISAWF
-627 SDTSNKL
+627 SDTTKNL
-634 LEKLDAI
+634 NEKLDAI
-641 KDFFTVDN
+641 KNFFTVDN

-670 HIKEAAGNIWDGVK
+670 YIKEAGS
-684 NLPGKALDAAVDA
+684 NLWSAAKELSGEVADAAVQS
-697 VKNTPAAMIVSKIP
+697 TPVAWVASKLV
-711 NPIGEANAKEI
+711 NKADAKEV
-722 TPELKA
+722 TPELKT
-728 PVNSEANAKEI
+728 PAKERQEDN
-739 APELKAPVNSEAN
+739 AP
-752 AKEITPELKAP
+752 
-763 VNSEANAK
+763 
-771 EIAPELK
+771 
-778 APVNSEANAKE
+778 
-789 ITPELKAPVN
+789 
-799 SHQETSDSKT
+799 KT
-809 ESDAKQTNIVTR
+809 EYTSKKANIVTR
-821 VINAALDTAKDSNKT
+821 VVNASLDTAKDSNKT

-862 AIGQNSSSSSSL
+862 AIGQNSSSSSSR

-889 YNNGRL
+889 YNNGNL
-895 DVKVGGL
+895 DVKVGSL

-926 PEGTLYSIA
+926 PEGTLYAIA

-1052 EIYTPEA
+1052 EIYTPGA

-1067 GVRGPLPDNAVI
+1067 GVREPLPDNAVI

-1155 EEARPVANNSSYFD
+1155 EEARPVASNSSYFD

-1203 VTTAAN
+1203 VTTAVN

>member
-84 LGDVSRIRED
+84 LGDVPRVVQED
-94 KVTNR
+94 V
-99 AQQAAPTAHNPP
+99 ALQEPQAKSTT
-111 NRRREAITEDVK
+111 RKGKKRGRKAITEDV
-123 AQRLET
+123 
-129 VKLARDLKG
+129 
-138 ERVATVDPVSR
+138 
-149 SVSALNRTI
+149 
-158 ENSRPDF
+158 
-165 VANAPSVDPIVDA
+165 
-178 MKRLNLGD
+178 
-186 VSRVV
+186 
-191 QEGIAQQEQQAK
+191 
-203 STTPKGKKRRRKAI
+203 
-217 PEDIK
+217 K
-222 AQRTEAAEHAREMFD
+222 AQRTEAAEHAREMFG
-237 QKGGAQKSQNQRDAR
+237 QKGGTQKSQNQRDAR

-266 DARAERAEKARRKE
+266 DARAERAEKTRRKE

-352 GNDDNSRRKGF
+352 GNDDNSRKKGF
-363 FRRKSQNSA
+363 FRRKSQSSA
-372 DVVQVNTQKRTVQE
+372 DVVQVNTQKRTIQE
-386 LQEQTSEIKEG
+386 LQDQTSEIKEG

-433 VASLLMGRGMLKK
+433 IASLIFGRGALKKVGSMALGALGIKKVASLLG
-446 AGALA
+446 
-451 FGALGAKKLVGMLR
+451 F
-465 GGGKKTLAHEGGD
+465 GGKKAAAKEAGELATRG
-478 LAARAAGK
+478 AGK
-486 LGLKAVGKGAL
+486 LATKGLGKLGVKALAKGVL

-608 STKFDDYTAKIGD
+608 STTFNDYTAKIGD
-621 AVSAWF
+621 AISAWF
-627 SDTSNKL
+627 SDTTKSLN
-634 LEKLDAI
+634 EKLDAI

-670 HIKEAAGNIWDGVK
+670 YIKEAGS
-684 NLPGKALDAAVDA
+684 NLWSAAKELSGEVADAAVQS
-697 VKNTPAAMIVSKIP
+697 TPVAWVASKLV
-711 NPIGEANAKEI
+711 NKADAKEV
-722 TPELKA
+722 TPELKT
-728 PVNSEANAKEI
+728 PAKERQEDN
-739 APELKAPVNSEAN
+739 AP
-752 AKEITPELKAP
+752 
-763 VNSEANAK
+763 
-771 EIAPELK
+771 
-778 APVNSEANAKE
+778 
-789 ITPELKAPVN
+789 
-799 SHQETSDSKT
+799 KT
-809 ESDAKQTNIVTR
+809 EYTSKKANIVTR
-821 VINAALDTAKDSNKT
+821 VVNASLDTAKDSNKT

-851 TGNSALQKIDK
+851 TGNSALQKIDN

-889 YNNGRL
+889 YNNGNL

-926 PEGTLYSIA
+926 PEGTLYAIA
-935 ATESGGDPNAK
+935 ATESGGNPYAK
-946 SPLTR
+946 SQT
-951 SPDGKLSGG
+951 G
-960 ALGMFQFTSIARK
+960 ALGMFQFTGIARE
-973 ETGISEQD
+973 ETGLAEGES
-981 AFDPVKSAEA
+981 FDPVKSAEA

-1052 EIYTPEA
+1052 EIYTPGA

-1155 EEARPVANNSSYFD
+1155 EEARPVASNSSYFD

>member
-84 LGDVSRIRED
+84 LGDVSRVVQED
-94 KVTNR
+94 V
-99 AQQAAPTAHNPP
+99 ALQEPQAKSTTRKGKK
-111 NRRREAITEDVK
+111 RRKKAITEDVK
-123 AQRLET
+123 
-129 VKLARDLKG
+129 V
-138 ERVATVDPVSR
+138 
-149 SVSALNRTI
+149 
-158 ENSRPDF
+158 
-165 VANAPSVDPIVDA
+165 
-178 MKRLNLGD
+178 
-186 VSRVV
+186 
-191 QEGIAQQEQQAK
+191 
-203 STTPKGKKRRRKAI
+203 
-217 PEDIK
+217 
-222 AQRTEAAEHAREMFD
+222 QRTEAAEHAREMFG

-352 GNDDNSRRKGF
+352 GNDDNNRRKGF
-363 FRRKSQNSA
+363 FRRKSQSSA

-412 GKKKGGLLSK
+412 GKKKGDLLSK

-433 VASLLMGRGMLKK
+433 IASLIFGRGALKKVGSMALGALGIKKVASLLG
-446 AGALA
+446 
-451 FGALGAKKLVGMLR
+451 F
-465 GGGKKTLAHEGGD
+465 GGKKAAAKEAGELATRG
-478 LAARAAGK
+478 AGK
-486 LGLKAVGKGAL
+486 LATKGLGKLGVKALAKGAL

-522 QRRAFGLKSG
+522 QRRAFGLKDG
-532 QDPSFQQK
+532 EDPSFQQK

-554 VSGISSAIGEVLKSL
+554 VSGISSAIGGVLKSL

-576 MLQSFSTESIAQAID
+576 MLQSFSTESIAQTID

-596 LETYISN
+596 LETYVSN

-608 STKFDDYTAKIGD
+608 STTFSDYTAKIGD
-621 AVSAWF
+621 AISAWF
-627 SDTSNKL
+627 SDTTKNL
-634 LEKLDAI
+634 NEKLDAI
-641 KDFFTVDN
+641 KNFFTVDN

-656 AIDSAIDFIKNPGK
+656 AINSAIDFIKNPGK
-670 HIKEAAGNIWDGVK
+670 YIKEAGS
-684 NLPGKALDAAVDA
+684 NLWSAAKELSGEVADAAVQSTPVA
-697 VKNTPAAMIVSKIP
+697 WVASKLVKKAD
-711 NPIGEANAKEI
+711 AKEVK
-722 TPELKA
+722 PELKT
-728 PVNSEANAKEI
+728 PAKERQEGN
-739 APELKAPVNSEAN
+739 AP
-752 AKEITPELKAP
+752 
-763 VNSEANAK
+763 
-771 EIAPELK
+771 
-778 APVNSEANAKE
+778 
-789 ITPELKAPVN
+789 
-799 SHQETSDSKT
+799 KT
-809 ESDAKQTNIVTR
+809 EYTPKKANIVTR
-821 VINAALDTAKDSNKT
+821 VVNASLDTAKDSNKT
-836 VKETANQIINANAVE
+836 VKETANQIIKANAVE
-851 TGNSALQKIDK
+851 TGNRALQKIDN

-889 YNNGRL
+889 YNNGNL
-895 DVKVGGL
+895 DVKVGSL
-902 GAEGKANLDKLAPY
+902 GTEGKANLDKLAPY

-926 PEGTLYSIA
+926 PEGTLYAIA

-1052 EIYTPEA
+1052 EIYTPGA
-1059 GAQGGAQY
+1059 GTQGRRPQQSGQSP
-1067 GVRGPLPDNAVI
+1067 RMDNLPENAFV
-1079 DQSTGLAFTPGDSP
+1079 DQSTGLVFTPGENP
-1093 FEKGGLVDKIG
+1093 FEKGGLVDRIG
-1104 NAVGVNDLVN
+1104 ELTGVNDLVN

-1174 MGIDGLFDKLRNSPG
+1174 MGIDGLYDKLINARGMRSNNSPQ
-1189 MRKNNAPEPASTSQ
+1189 PASTSQ

>member
-84 LGDVSRIRED
+84 LGDVSR
-94 KVTNR
+94 
-99 AQQAAPTAHNPP
+99 
-111 NRRREAITEDVK
+111 
-123 AQRLET
+123 
-129 VKLARDLKG
+129 
-138 ERVATVDPVSR
+138 
-149 SVSALNRTI
+149 
-158 ENSRPDF
+158 
-165 VANAPSVDPIVDA
+165 
-178 MKRLNLGD
+178 
-186 VSRVV
+186 VV
-191 QEGIAQQEQQAK
+191 QEDVAQQEQRAK

-217 PEDIK
+217 PEDVK
-222 AQRTEAAEHAREMFD
+222 AQRTEAAEHAREMFG

-363 FRRKSQNSA
+363 FRRKSQSSA

-433 VASLLMGRGMLKK
+433 IASLIFGRGALKKVGSMALGALGIKKVASLLG
-446 AGALA
+446 
-451 FGALGAKKLVGMLR
+451 F
-465 GGGKKTLAHEGGD
+465 GGKKAAAKEAGELATRG
-478 LAARAAGK
+478 AGK
-486 LGLKAVGKGAL
+486 LATKGLGKLGVKALAKGAL

-522 QRRAFGLKSG
+522 QRRAFGLKDG
-532 QDPSFQQK
+532 ENPSFQQK

-554 VSGISSAIGEVLKSL
+554 VSGISSAIGGVLKSL

-591 SGITN
+591 SGITS

-608 STKFDDYTAKIGD
+608 STTFSDYTAKIGD
-621 AVSAWF
+621 AISAWF
-627 SDTSNKL
+627 SDTTKNL
-634 LEKLDAI
+634 NEKLDAI
-641 KDFFTVDN
+641 KNFFTVDN

-656 AIDSAIDFIKNPGK
+656 AINSAIDFIKNPGK
-670 HIKEAAGNIWDGVK
+670 YIKEAGS
-684 NLPGKALDAAVDA
+684 NLWSAAKELSGEVVDAAVQSTPVA
-697 VKNTPAAMIVSKIP
+697 WVASKLVKKAD
-711 NPIGEANAKEI
+711 AKEVK
-722 TPELKA
+722 PELKT
-728 PVNSEANAKEI
+728 PAKERQEGN
-739 APELKAPVNSEAN
+739 AP
-752 AKEITPELKAP
+752 
-763 VNSEANAK
+763 
-771 EIAPELK
+771 
-778 APVNSEANAKE
+778 
-789 ITPELKAPVN
+789 
-799 SHQETSDSKT
+799 KT
-809 ESDAKQTNIVTR
+809 EYTPKKANIVTR
-821 VINAALDTAKDSNKT
+821 VVNASLDTAKDSNKT
-836 VKETANQIINANAVE
+836 VKETANQIIKANAVE
-851 TGNSALQKIDK
+851 TGNRALQKIDN

-889 YNNGRL
+889 YNNGNL
-895 DVKVGGL
+895 DVKVGSL

-926 PEGTLYSIA
+926 PEGTLYAIA

-1052 EIYTPEA
+1052 EIYTP
-1059 GAQGGAQY
+1059 GVGTQGRRPQQSGQSP
-1067 GVRGPLPDNAVI
+1067 RMDNLPENAFV
-1079 DQSTGLAFTPGDSP
+1079 DQSTGLVFTPGENP
-1093 FEKGGLVDKIG
+1093 FEKGGLVDRIG
-1104 NAVGVNDLVN
+1104 ELTGVNDLAS

-1155 EEARPVANNSSYFD
+1155 EEARPVASNSSYFD

>member
-32 AVEDLKGGRVATVDP
+32 AVEDLKGERVATVDP

-61 SRPDFVANAPS
+61 SRPDFVTNAPS
-72 VDPIVEAMKRLN
+72 VDSIVDAMKRLN

-99 AQQAAPTAHNPP
+99 EQQAAPTAHNPP

-222 AQRTEAAEHAREMFD
+222 AQRTEAAEHARKMFD

-465 GGGKKTLAHEGGD
+465 GGGKKTIAYEGGD

-608 STKFDDYTAKIGD
+608 STKFEDYTAKIGD

-711 NPIGEANAKEI
+711 NPIG
-722 TPELKA
+722 
-728 PVNSEANAKEI
+728 
-739 APELKAPVNSEAN
+739 EAN

-1052 EIYTPEA
+1052 EIYTPGA

-1155 EEARPVANNSSYFD
+1155 EEARPVASNSSYFD

-1189 MRKNNAPEPASTSQ
+1189 MRKNNVPEPASTSQ

>member
-84 LGDVSRIRED
+84 LGDVSRVVQED
-94 KVTNR
+94 V
-99 AQQAAPTAHNPP
+99 ALQEPQAKSTTRKGKK
-111 NRRREAITEDVK
+111 RRKKAITEDV
-123 AQRLET
+123 
-129 VKLARDLKG
+129 
-138 ERVATVDPVSR
+138 
-149 SVSALNRTI
+149 
-158 ENSRPDF
+158 
-165 VANAPSVDPIVDA
+165 
-178 MKRLNLGD
+178 
-186 VSRVV
+186 
-191 QEGIAQQEQQAK
+191 
-203 STTPKGKKRRRKAI
+203 
-217 PEDIK
+217 K
-222 AQRTEAAEHAREMFD
+222 AQRTEAAEHAREMFG

-252 GRFIGKSGSKAAAE
+252 GRFIGKPGSKAAAE

-451 FGALGAKKLVGMLR
+451 FGALGAKRLVGMLR

-540 AAYTLANVLDMGGL
+540 AAYTLANVLDLGGL
-554 VSGISSAIGEVLKSL
+554 VSGISSAIGDVLKSL

-591 SGITN
+591 SGVTN

-728 PVNSEANAKEI
+728 PVNS
-739 APELKAPVNSEAN
+739 
-752 AKEITPELKAP
+752 
-763 VNSEANAK
+763 
-771 EIAPELK
+771 
-778 APVNSEANAKE
+778 
-789 ITPELKAPVN
+789 
-799 SHQETSDSKT
+799 HQETSDSKT
-809 ESDAKQTNIVTR
+809 ESDAKQTNIATR

-851 TGNSALQKIDK
+851 MGNSAVRKIDS
-862 AIGQNSSSSSSL
+862 AIGQNSSSSSSR
-874 NTTGTRND
+874 NTTGTGND

-889 YNNGRL
+889 YNNGNL
-895 DVKVGGL
+895 DVKVGSL

-926 PEGTLYSIA
+926 PEGTLYAIA

-946 SPLTR
+946 STLTR

-960 ALGMFQFTSIARK
+960 ALGMFQFTRVARE
-973 ETGISEQD
+973 ETGLSRED
-981 AFDPVKSAEA
+981 SFNPEKSAEA

-1052 EIYTPEA
+1052 EIYTPRA
-1059 GAQGGAQY
+1059 GTQGGRPQQS
-1067 GVRGPLPDNAVI
+1067 GQSPRMDNLPENAFV
-1079 DQSTGLAFTPGDSP
+1079 DQSTGLAFTPGENP
-1093 FEKGGLVDKIG
+1093 FEKGGLVDRIG
-1104 NAVGVNDLVN
+1104 ELTGVNDLAS
-1114 KFMNGRGMRRE
+1114 KFLNGRGMRRE

-1174 MGIDGLFDKLRNSPG
+1174 MGIDGLYDKLINARG
-1189 MRKNNAPEPASTSQ
+1189 MRSNNSPEPASTFQ

>member
-32 AVEDLKGGRVATVDP
+32 AVEDLQGGRVATVDP

-84 LGDVSRIRED
+84 LGGVPRVVQEDVALQEP
-94 KVTNR
+94 
-99 AQQAAPTAHNPP
+99 QAKSTT
-111 NRRREAITEDVK
+111 RKGKKRGRKAITEDV
-123 AQRLET
+123 
-129 VKLARDLKG
+129 
-138 ERVATVDPVSR
+138 
-149 SVSALNRTI
+149 
-158 ENSRPDF
+158 
-165 VANAPSVDPIVDA
+165 
-178 MKRLNLGD
+178 
-186 VSRVV
+186 
-191 QEGIAQQEQQAK
+191 
-203 STTPKGKKRRRKAI
+203 
-217 PEDIK
+217 K
-222 AQRTEAAEHAREMFD
+222 AQRTEAAEHAREMFG
-237 QKGGAQKSQNQRDAR
+237 QKGGTQKSQNQRDAR

-266 DARAERAEKARRKE
+266 DARAERAEKTRRKE

-352 GNDDNSRRKGF
+352 GNDDNSRKKGF
-363 FRRKSQNSA
+363 FRRKSQSSA

-386 LQEQTSEIKEG
+386 LQDQTSEIKEG

-433 VASLLMGRGMLKK
+433 IASLIFGRGALKKVGSMALGALGIKKVASLLG
-446 AGALA
+446 
-451 FGALGAKKLVGMLR
+451 F
-465 GGGKKTLAHEGGD
+465 GGKKAAAKEAGELATRG
-478 LAARAAGK
+478 AGK
-486 LGLKAVGKGAL
+486 LATKGLGKLGVKALAKGVL
-497 RAIPLVGTVAGGI
+497 RAIPLVGTVVGGI

-522 QRRAFGLKSG
+522 QRRTFGLKDG
-532 QDPSFQQK
+532 EDPSFQQK

-554 VSGISSAIGEVLKSL
+554 VSGISSAIGGVLKSL

-576 MLQSFSTESIAQAID
+576 MLQSISTESIAQAID

-608 STKFDDYTAKIGD
+608 STTFNDYTAKIGD
-621 AVSAWF
+621 AISAWF
-627 SDTSNKL
+627 SDTTKSLN
-634 LEKLDAI
+634 EKLDAI

-649 LKQVFSD
+649 LKKVFSD

-670 HIKEAAGNIWDGVK
+670 YIKEAGS
-684 NLPGKALDAAVDA
+684 NLWSAAKELSGEVADAAVQS
-697 VKNTPAAMIVSKIP
+697 TPVAWVASKLV
-711 NPIGEANAKEI
+711 NKADAKEV
-722 TPELKA
+722 TPELKT
-728 PVNSEANAKEI
+728 PAKERQEGN
-739 APELKAPVNSEAN
+739 AP
-752 AKEITPELKAP
+752 
-763 VNSEANAK
+763 
-771 EIAPELK
+771 
-778 APVNSEANAKE
+778 
-789 ITPELKAPVN
+789 
-799 SHQETSDSKT
+799 KT
-809 ESDAKQTNIVTR
+809 EYTPKKANIVTR
-821 VINAALDTAKDSNKT
+821 VVNASLDTAKDSNKT

-851 TGNSALQKIDK
+851 TGNSTLQKIDN

-889 YNNGRL
+889 YNNGNL

-1052 EIYTPEA
+1052 EIYTPRA
-1059 GAQGGAQY
+1059 GTQGGRPQQS
-1067 GVRGPLPDNAVI
+1067 GQSPRMDNLPENAFV
-1079 DQSTGLAFTPGDSP
+1079 DQSTGLAFTPGQNP
-1093 FEKGGLVDKIG
+1093 FEKGGLVDRIG
-1104 NAVGVNDLVN
+1104 ELTGGNDLAS
-1114 KFMNGRGMRRE
+1114 KFLNGRGMRRE

-1134 ARGKGTATA
+1134 ARGRGTATA

-1174 MGIDGLFDKLRNSPG
+1174 MGIDGLYDKLINARGMRSNNSPQ
-1189 MRKNNAPEPASTSQ
+1189 PASTSQ
-1203 VTTAAN
+1203 MTTVAN

-1243 VSLDGET
+1243 VSLDGDT

>member
-47 VSRSVSAL
+47 VSHSVSAL

-72 VDPIVEAMKRLN
+72 VAPIVEAMKRLN
-84 LGDVSRIRED
+84 LGDVSRVVQED
-94 KVTNR
+94 V
-99 AQQAAPTAHNPP
+99 ALQEPQAKSTTRKGKK
-111 NRRREAITEDVK
+111 RRKKAITEDVK
-123 AQRLET
+123 AQR
-129 VKLARDLKG
+129 
-138 ERVATVDPVSR
+138 
-149 SVSALNRTI
+149 
-158 ENSRPDF
+158 
-165 VANAPSVDPIVDA
+165 
-178 MKRLNLGD
+178 
-186 VSRVV
+186 
-191 QEGIAQQEQQAK
+191 
-203 STTPKGKKRRRKAI
+203 
-217 PEDIK
+217 
-222 AQRTEAAEHAREMFD
+222 TEAVEHAREMFG

-252 GRFIGKSGSKAAAE
+252 GRFIGKPGSKAAAE

-386 LQEQTSEIKEG
+386 LQDQTSEIKEG

-465 GGGKKTLAHEGGD
+465 GGGKKTLAHEDGD

-540 AAYTLANVLDMGGL
+540 AAYTLSNVLDLGGL
-554 VSGISSAIGEVLKSL
+554 VSGISSAIGDVLKSL

-670 HIKEAAGNIWDGVK
+670 HIKEAASNIWDGVK

-728 PVNSEANAKEI
+728 PVNS
-739 APELKAPVNSEAN
+739 
-752 AKEITPELKAP
+752 
-763 VNSEANAK
+763 
-771 EIAPELK
+771 
-778 APVNSEANAKE
+778 
-789 ITPELKAPVN
+789 
-799 SHQETSDSKT
+799 QQGTSDSKA
-809 ESDAKQTNIVTR
+809 ESDAKQTNIAAR
-821 VINAALDTAKDSNKT
+821 VINAALDMAKDSNKT

-851 TGNSALQKIDK
+851 TGNKAAQTIDAALGQSATGKEEALSAYEIDKRRFNNGKDVSLPKLNAAGYQWISDNADYFDELERKYGLEKGILSAVASAESSAGQRTGNPVDKNGNKLSSALGAFQITK
-862 AIGQNSSSSSSL
+862 
-874 NTTGTRND
+874 GTRED
-882 IQKAADT
+882 LGLSDADAMDTRKAAD
-889 YNNGRL
+889 
-895 DVKVGGL
+895 
-902 GAEGKANLDKLAPY
+902 GA
-916 FAELENKYGL
+916 
-926 PEGTLYSIA
+926 
-935 ATESGGDPNAK
+935 
-946 SPLTR
+946 
-951 SPDGKLSGG
+951 
-960 ALGMFQFTSIARK
+960 
-973 ETGISEQD
+973 
-981 AFDPVKSAEA
+981 
-991 AALLMSKYLKQ
+991 
-1002 ANGDLNEAITAYNA
+1002 
-1016 GFGTINKWKKGTGD
+1016 
-1030 LSKENREYAIKVNTH
+1030 
-1045 RARYLGG
+1045 ARYLSMLMNRYNGDQGRAIAAYHAGMGHVDKGRVVAGTG
-1052 EIYTPEA
+1052 EYVTR
-1059 GAQGGAQY
+1059 
-1067 GVRGPLPDNAVI
+1067 VRGYQQMLNNGAVYGSKVDHSAPAIHEKIPDNAVI

-1155 EEARPVANNSSYFD
+1155 EEARPVASNSSYFD

-1189 MRKNNAPEPASTSQ
+1189 MRKNNAPEPASTSL

>member
-32 AVEDLKGGRVATVDP
+32 AVEDLKGERVATVDP

-61 SRPDFVANAPS
+61 SRPDFVTNAPS
-72 VDPIVEAMKRLN
+72 VDSIVDAMKRLN

-99 AQQAAPTAHNPP
+99 EQQAAPTAHNPP

-129 VKLARDLKG
+129 VKLDRDLKG

-222 AQRTEAAEHAREMFD
+222 AQRTEAAEHARKMFD

-433 VASLLMGRGMLKK
+433 IASLIFGRGVLKKVGSMALGALGIKKVASLLG
-446 AGALA
+446 
-451 FGALGAKKLVGMLR
+451 F
-465 GGGKKTLAHEGGD
+465 GGKKAAAKEAGELATRG
-478 LAARAAGK
+478 AGK
-486 LGLKAVGKGAL
+486 LATKGLGKLGVKALAKGAL

-522 QRRAFGLKSG
+522 QRRTFGLKDG
-532 QDPSFQQK
+532 EDPSFQQK

-554 VSGISSAIGEVLKSL
+554 VSGISSAIGGVLKSL

-608 STKFDDYTAKIGD
+608 STTFSDYTAKIGD
-621 AVSAWF
+621 AISAWF
-627 SDTSNKL
+627 SDTTKNL
-634 LEKLDAI
+634 NEKLDAI
-641 KDFFTVDN
+641 KNFFTVDN

-670 HIKEAAGNIWDGVK
+670 YIKEAGS
-684 NLPGKALDAAVDA
+684 NLWSAAKELSGEVADAAVQS
-697 VKNTPAAMIVSKIP
+697 TPVAWVASKLV
-711 NPIGEANAKEI
+711 NKADAKEV
-722 TPELKA
+722 TPELKT
-728 PVNSEANAKEI
+728 PAKESQEDN
-739 APELKAPVNSEAN
+739 AP
-752 AKEITPELKAP
+752 
-763 VNSEANAK
+763 
-771 EIAPELK
+771 
-778 APVNSEANAKE
+778 
-789 ITPELKAPVN
+789 
-799 SHQETSDSKT
+799 KT
-809 ESDAKQTNIVTR
+809 EYTPKKANIVTR
-821 VINAALDTAKDSNKT
+821 VVNASLDTAKDSNKT

-851 TGNSALQKIDK
+851 TGNSALQKIDN

-889 YNNGRL
+889 YNNGNL
-895 DVKVGGL
+895 DVKVGSL

-926 PEGTLYSIA
+926 PEGTLYAIA
-935 ATESGGDPNAK
+935 ATESGGNPYAK
-946 SPLTR
+946 SQT
-951 SPDGKLSGG
+951 G
-960 ALGMFQFTSIARK
+960 ALGMFQFTGIARE
-973 ETGISEQD
+973 ETGLAEGES
-981 AFDPVKSAEA
+981 FDPVKSAEA

-1052 EIYTPEA
+1052 EIYTPGA

-1174 MGIDGLFDKLRNSPG
+1174 MGIDGLYDKLINARG
-1189 MRKNNAPEPASTSQ
+1189 MRSNNSPEPASTSQ

>member
-55 NRTIEN
+55 NHTIEN
-61 SRPDFVANAPS
+61 SRPDFVA
-72 VDPIVEAMKRLN
+72 K
-84 LGDVSRIRED
+84 
-94 KVTNR
+94 
-99 AQQAAPTAHNPP
+99 
-111 NRRREAITEDVK
+111 
-123 AQRLET
+123 
-129 VKLARDLKG
+129 
-138 ERVATVDPVSR
+138 
-149 SVSALNRTI
+149 
-158 ENSRPDF
+158 
-165 VANAPSVDPIVDA
+165 APSVDPIVDA

-191 QEGIAQQEQQAK
+191 QEDVAQQEQRAK
-203 STTPKGKKRRRKAI
+203 STTPNGKKRRRKAI
-217 PEDIK
+217 PEDVK
-222 AQRTEAAEHAREMFD
+222 AQRTEAAEHAREMFG

-372 DVVQVNTQKRTVQE
+372 DVVQVNTKKRTVQE
-386 LQEQTSEIKEG
+386 LQDQTSEIKEG

-608 STKFDDYTAKIGD
+608 STTFSDYTARIGD
-621 AVSAWF
+621 AISAWF
-627 SDTSNKL
+627 SDTTKNL
-634 LEKLDAI
+634 NEKLDAI
-641 KDFFTVDN
+641 KNFFTVDN

-670 HIKEAAGNIWDGVK
+670 YIKEAGS
-684 NLPGKALDAAVDA
+684 NLWSAAKELSGEVADAAVQS
-697 VKNTPAAMIVSKIP
+697 TPVAWVASKLV
-711 NPIGEANAKEI
+711 NKADAKEV
-722 TPELKA
+722 TPELKT
-728 PVNSEANAKEI
+728 PAKERQEDN
-739 APELKAPVNSEAN
+739 AP
-752 AKEITPELKAP
+752 
-763 VNSEANAK
+763 
-771 EIAPELK
+771 
-778 APVNSEANAKE
+778 
-789 ITPELKAPVN
+789 
-799 SHQETSDSKT
+799 KT
-809 ESDAKQTNIVTR
+809 EYTSKKANIVTR
-821 VINAALDTAKDSNKT
+821 VVNASLDTAKDSNKT

-862 AIGQNSSSSSSL
+862 AIGQNSSSSSSR

-889 YNNGRL
+889 YNNGNL
-895 DVKVGGL
+895 DVKVGSL

-926 PEGTLYSIA
+926 PEGTLYAIA

-973 ETGISEQD
+973 ETGLAEGES
-981 AFDPVKSAEA
+981 FDPVKSAEA

-1052 EIYTPEA
+1052 EIYTPGA

-1104 NAVGVNDLVN
+1104 NVVGVNDLVN

-1134 ARGKGTATA
+1134 ARGNGTATA

-1155 EEARPVANNSSYFD
+1155 EEARPVASNSSYFD

-1174 MGIDGLFDKLRNSPG
+1174 MGIDGLYDKLINARGMRSNNSPQ
-1189 MRKNNAPEPASTSQ
+1189 PASTSQ
-1203 VTTAAN
+1203 MTSAAN

>member
-55 NRTIEN
+55 NHTIEN
-61 SRPDFVANAPS
+61 SRPDFVA
-72 VDPIVEAMKRLN
+72 K
-84 LGDVSRIRED
+84 
-94 KVTNR
+94 
-99 AQQAAPTAHNPP
+99 
-111 NRRREAITEDVK
+111 
-123 AQRLET
+123 
-129 VKLARDLKG
+129 
-138 ERVATVDPVSR
+138 
-149 SVSALNRTI
+149 
-158 ENSRPDF
+158 
-165 VANAPSVDPIVDA
+165 APSVDPIVDA

-191 QEGIAQQEQQAK
+191 QEDVAQQEQRAK
-203 STTPKGKKRRRKAI
+203 STTPNGKKRRRKAI
-217 PEDIK
+217 PEDVK
-222 AQRTEAAEHAREMFD
+222 AQRTEAAEHAREMFG

-386 LQEQTSEIKEG
+386 LQDQTSEIKEG

-540 AAYTLANVLDMGGL
+540 AAYTLANVLDLGGL
-554 VSGISSAIGEVLKSL
+554 VSGISSAIGDVLKSL

-670 HIKEAAGNIWDGVK
+670 HIKEAASNIWDGVK
-684 NLPGKALDAAVDA
+684 NLPGKALDAAVDT

-728 PVNSEANAKEI
+728 PVNS
-739 APELKAPVNSEAN
+739 
-752 AKEITPELKAP
+752 
-763 VNSEANAK
+763 
-771 EIAPELK
+771 
-778 APVNSEANAKE
+778 
-789 ITPELKAPVN
+789 
-799 SHQETSDSKT
+799 QQGTSDSKA
-809 ESDAKQTNIVTR
+809 ESDAKQTNIAAR
-821 VINAALDTAKDSNKT
+821 VINAALDMAKDSNKT

-851 TGNSALQKIDK
+851 TGNKAAQTIDAALGQSATGKEEALSAYEIDKRRFNNGKDVSLPKLNAAGYQWISDNADYFDELERKYGLEKGILSAVASAESSAGQRTGNPVDKNGNKLSSALGAFQITK
-862 AIGQNSSSSSSL
+862 
-874 NTTGTRND
+874 GTRED
-882 IQKAADT
+882 LGLSDADAMDTRKAAD
-889 YNNGRL
+889 
-895 DVKVGGL
+895 
-902 GAEGKANLDKLAPY
+902 GA
-916 FAELENKYGL
+916 
-926 PEGTLYSIA
+926 
-935 ATESGGDPNAK
+935 
-946 SPLTR
+946 
-951 SPDGKLSGG
+951 
-960 ALGMFQFTSIARK
+960 
-973 ETGISEQD
+973 
-981 AFDPVKSAEA
+981 
-991 AALLMSKYLKQ
+991 
-1002 ANGDLNEAITAYNA
+1002 
-1016 GFGTINKWKKGTGD
+1016 
-1030 LSKENREYAIKVNTH
+1030 
-1045 RARYLGG
+1045 ARYLSILMNRYNGDQGRAIAAYHAGMGHVDKGRVVAGTG
-1052 EIYTPEA
+1052 EYVTR
-1059 GAQGGAQY
+1059 
-1067 GVRGPLPDNAVI
+1067 VRGYQQMLNNGAVYGSKVDHSAPAIHEKIPDNAVI

-1155 EEARPVANNSSYFD
+1155 EEARPVASNSSYFD

-1189 MRKNNAPEPASTSQ
+1189 MRKNNVPEPASTSQ

>member
-32 AVEDLKGGRVATVDP
+32 AVEDLKGERVATVDP

-61 SRPDFVANAPS
+61 SRPDFVTNAPS
-72 VDPIVEAMKRLN
+72 VDPIVDAIKRLN

-465 GGGKKTLAHEGGD
+465 GGGKKTIAYEGGD

-608 STKFDDYTAKIGD
+608 STKFEDYTAKIGD

-728 PVNSEANAKEI
+728 PVNS
-739 APELKAPVNSEAN
+739 
-752 AKEITPELKAP
+752 
-763 VNSEANAK
+763 
-771 EIAPELK
+771 
-778 APVNSEANAKE
+778 
-789 ITPELKAPVN
+789 
-799 SHQETSDSKT
+799 HQETSDSKT

-851 TGNSALQKIDK
+851 TGNSALQKIDN

-889 YNNGRL
+889 YNNGNL
-895 DVKVGGL
+895 DVKVGNL

-973 ETGISEQD
+973 ETGISEPD

-1052 EIYTPEA
+1052 DIYTPGA

-1155 EEARPVANNSSYFD
+1155 EEARPVASNSSYFD

-1189 MRKNNAPEPASTSQ
+1189 MRKNNATEPASTSK

>member
-32 AVEDLKGGRVATVDP
+32 AVEDLKGGRVATVEP

-55 NRTIEN
+55 NHTIEN
-61 SRPDFVANAPS
+61 SRPDFVA
-72 VDPIVEAMKRLN
+72 K
-84 LGDVSRIRED
+84 
-94 KVTNR
+94 
-99 AQQAAPTAHNPP
+99 
-111 NRRREAITEDVK
+111 
-123 AQRLET
+123 
-129 VKLARDLKG
+129 
-138 ERVATVDPVSR
+138 
-149 SVSALNRTI
+149 
-158 ENSRPDF
+158 
-165 VANAPSVDPIVDA
+165 APSVDPIVDA

-191 QEGIAQQEQQAK
+191 QEDVAQQEQRAK
-203 STTPKGKKRRRKAI
+203 STTPNGKKRRRKAI
-217 PEDIK
+217 PEDVK
-222 AQRTEAAEHAREMFD
+222 AQRTEAAEHAREMFG

-386 LQEQTSEIKEG
+386 LQDQTSEIKEG

-576 MLQSFSTESIAQAID
+576 MLQSFSTESIALAID

-728 PVNSEANAKEI
+728 PVNS
-739 APELKAPVNSEAN
+739 
-752 AKEITPELKAP
+752 
-763 VNSEANAK
+763 
-771 EIAPELK
+771 
-778 APVNSEANAKE
+778 
-789 ITPELKAPVN
+789 
-799 SHQETSDSKT
+799 HQGTSDSKT
-809 ESDAKQTNIVTR
+809 ESDAKQTNIAAR
-821 VINAALDTAKDSNKT
+821 VINAALDMAKDSNKT

-851 TGNSALQKIDK
+851 TGNKAAQTIDAALGQSATGKEEALSAYEIDKRRFNNGKDVSLPKLNAAGYQWISDNADYFDELERKYGLEKGILSAVASAESSAGQRTGNPVDKNGNKLSSALGAFQITK
-862 AIGQNSSSSSSL
+862 
-874 NTTGTRND
+874 GTRED
-882 IQKAADT
+882 LGLSDADAMDTRKAAD
-889 YNNGRL
+889 
-895 DVKVGGL
+895 
-902 GAEGKANLDKLAPY
+902 GA
-916 FAELENKYGL
+916 
-926 PEGTLYSIA
+926 
-935 ATESGGDPNAK
+935 
-946 SPLTR
+946 
-951 SPDGKLSGG
+951 
-960 ALGMFQFTSIARK
+960 
-973 ETGISEQD
+973 
-981 AFDPVKSAEA
+981 
-991 AALLMSKYLKQ
+991 
-1002 ANGDLNEAITAYNA
+1002 
-1016 GFGTINKWKKGTGD
+1016 
-1030 LSKENREYAIKVNTH
+1030 
-1045 RARYLGG
+1045 ARYLSMLMNRYNGDQGRAIAAYHAGMGHVDKGRVVAGTG
-1052 EIYTPEA
+1052 EYVTR
-1059 GAQGGAQY
+1059 
-1067 GVRGPLPDNAVI
+1067 VRGYQQMLNNGAVYGSKVDHSAPAIYEKIPDNAVI

-1155 EEARPVANNSSYFD
+1155 EEARPVASNSSYFD

-1189 MRKNNAPEPASTSQ
+1189 MRKNNALEPASTSQ

>member
-32 AVEDLKGGRVATVDP
+32 AVEDLKGERVATVDP

-72 VDPIVEAMKRLN
+72 VDPIVDAMKRLN

-99 AQQAAPTAHNPP
+99 EQQAAPTAHNPP

-129 VKLARDLKG
+129 VKLARDLRG
-138 ERVATVDPVSR
+138 GRVATVDPVSR

-451 FGALGAKKLVGMLR
+451 FGALGAKKLVGMLC
-465 GGGKKTLAHEGGD
+465 GGGKKTIAHEGGD

-486 LGLKAVGKGAL
+486 FGLKAVGKGAL

-532 QDPSFQQK
+532 QEPSFQQK
-540 AAYTLANVLDMGGL
+540 TAYTLANVLDLGGL
-554 VSGISSAIGEVLKSL
+554 VSGISSAIGDVLKSL

-591 SGITN
+591 SGVTN

-670 HIKEAAGNIWDGVK
+670 RIKEAAGNIWDGVK

-711 NPIGEANAKEI
+711 NPIG
-722 TPELKA
+722 
-728 PVNSEANAKEI
+728 
-739 APELKAPVNSEAN
+739 
-752 AKEITPELKAP
+752 
-763 VNSEANAK
+763 
-771 EIAPELK
+771 
-778 APVNSEANAKE
+778 EANAKE

-851 TGNSALQKIDK
+851 TGNSALQRIDK

-889 YNNGRL
+889 YNNGNL
-895 DVKVGGL
+895 DVKVGSL

-926 PEGTLYSIA
+926 PEGTLYAIA
-935 ATESGGDPNAK
+935 ATESGGNPYAK
-946 SPLTR
+946 SQT
-951 SPDGKLSGG
+951 G
-960 ALGMFQFTSIARK
+960 ALGMFQFTGIARE
-973 ETGISEQD
+973 ETGLAEGES
-981 AFDPVKSAEA
+981 FDPVKSAEA

-1052 EIYTPEA
+1052 EIYTPGA

-1155 EEARPVANNSSYFD
+1155 EEARPVASNSSYFD

>member
-84 LGDVSRIRED
+84 LGDVSRVVQED
-94 KVTNR
+94 V
-99 AQQAAPTAHNPP
+99 ALQEPQAKSTTRKSKK
-111 NRRREAITEDVK
+111 RRKKAITEDV
-123 AQRLET
+123 
-129 VKLARDLKG
+129 
-138 ERVATVDPVSR
+138 
-149 SVSALNRTI
+149 
-158 ENSRPDF
+158 
-165 VANAPSVDPIVDA
+165 
-178 MKRLNLGD
+178 
-186 VSRVV
+186 
-191 QEGIAQQEQQAK
+191 
-203 STTPKGKKRRRKAI
+203 
-217 PEDIK
+217 K
-222 AQRTEAAEHAREMFD
+222 AQRTEAAEHAREMFG

-497 RAIPLVGTVAGGI
+497 RAIPLVGTVVGGI

-540 AAYTLANVLDMGGL
+540 AAYTLANILDMGGL

-591 SGITN
+591 SGVTN

-728 PVNSEANAKEI
+728 PVNS
-739 APELKAPVNSEAN
+739 
-752 AKEITPELKAP
+752 
-763 VNSEANAK
+763 
-771 EIAPELK
+771 
-778 APVNSEANAKE
+778 
-789 ITPELKAPVN
+789 
-799 SHQETSDSKT
+799 HQETSDSKT
-809 ESDAKQTNIVTR
+809 ESDAKQTNIATR

-851 TGNSALQKIDK
+851 MGNSAVRKIDS
-862 AIGQNSSSSSSL
+862 AIGQNSSSSSSR
-874 NTTGTRND
+874 NTTGTGND

-889 YNNGRL
+889 YNNGNL
-895 DVKVGGL
+895 DVKVGSL

-926 PEGTLYSIA
+926 PEGTLYAIA

-960 ALGMFQFTSIARK
+960 ALGMFQFTRVARE
-973 ETGISEQD
+973 ETGLSRED
-981 AFDPVKSAEA
+981 SFNPEKSAEA

-1052 EIYTPEA
+1052 EIYTPRA
-1059 GAQGGAQY
+1059 GTQGGRPQQS
-1067 GVRGPLPDNAVI
+1067 GQSPRMDNLPENAFV
-1079 DQSTGLAFTPGDSP
+1079 DQSTGLAFTPGENP
-1093 FEKGGLVDKIG
+1093 FEKGGLVDRIG
-1104 NAVGVNDLVN
+1104 ELTGVNDLAS
-1114 KFMNGRGMRRE
+1114 KFLNGRGMRRE

-1174 MGIDGLFDKLRNSPG
+1174 MGIDGLYDKLINARG
-1189 MRKNNAPEPASTSQ
+1189 MRSNNSPEPASTFQ

>member
-84 LGDVSRIRED
+84 LGDVSR
-94 KVTNR
+94 
-99 AQQAAPTAHNPP
+99 
-111 NRRREAITEDVK
+111 
-123 AQRLET
+123 
-129 VKLARDLKG
+129 
-138 ERVATVDPVSR
+138 
-149 SVSALNRTI
+149 
-158 ENSRPDF
+158 
-165 VANAPSVDPIVDA
+165 
-178 MKRLNLGD
+178 
-186 VSRVV
+186 VV
-191 QEGIAQQEQQAK
+191 QEDVAQQEQRAK

-217 PEDIK
+217 PEDVK
-222 AQRTEAAEHAREMFD
+222 AQRTEAAEHAREIFG

-363 FRRKSQNSA
+363 FRRKSQSSA

-386 LQEQTSEIKEG
+386 LQDQTSEIKEG

-433 VASLLMGRGMLKK
+433 IASLIFGRGALKKVGSMALGALGIKKVASLLD
-446 AGALA
+446 
-451 FGALGAKKLVGMLR
+451 F
-465 GGGKKTLAHEGGD
+465 GGKKAAAKEAGELATRG
-478 LAARAAGK
+478 AGK
-486 LGLKAVGKGAL
+486 LATKGLEKLGVKAFAKGAL

-522 QRRAFGLKSG
+522 QRRTFGLKDG
-532 QDPSFQQK
+532 EDPSFQQK

-554 VSGISSAIGEVLKSL
+554 VSGISNAIGGVLKSL

-608 STKFDDYTAKIGD
+608 STTFNDYTAKIGD
-621 AVSAWF
+621 AISAWF
-627 SDTSNKL
+627 SDTTKSLN
-634 LEKLDAI
+634 EKLDAI

-649 LKQVFSD
+649 LKKVFSD

-670 HIKEAAGNIWDGVK
+670 YIKEAGSNLWNAAK
-684 NLPGKALDAAVDA
+684 ELPGKVADAAVQS
-697 VKNTPAAMIVSKIP
+697 TPVAWVASKLV
-711 NPIGEANAKEI
+711 NKADAKEV
-722 TPELKA
+722 TPELKT
-728 PVNSEANAKEI
+728 PAKESQEDN
-739 APELKAPVNSEAN
+739 AP
-752 AKEITPELKAP
+752 
-763 VNSEANAK
+763 
-771 EIAPELK
+771 
-778 APVNSEANAKE
+778 
-789 ITPELKAPVN
+789 
-799 SHQETSDSKT
+799 KT
-809 ESDAKQTNIVTR
+809 EYTPKKANIVTR
-821 VINAALDTAKDSNKT
+821 VVNASLETAKDSNKT

-851 TGNSALQKIDK
+851 TGNRALQKIDN

-889 YNNGRL
+889 YNNGNL
-895 DVKVGGL
+895 DVKVGSL

-1052 EIYTPEA
+1052 EIYTPRA
-1059 GAQGGAQY
+1059 GTQGGRPQQS
-1067 GVRGPLPDNAVI
+1067 GQSPRMDNLPENAFV
-1079 DQSTGLAFTPGDSP
+1079 DQSTGLAFTHGQNP
-1093 FEKGGLVDKIG
+1093 FEKGGLVDRIG
-1104 NAVGVNDLVN
+1104 ELTGVNDLAS
-1114 KFMNGRGMRRE
+1114 KFLNGRGMRRE

-1134 ARGKGTATA
+1134 ARGRGTATA

-1174 MGIDGLFDKLRNSPG
+1174 MGIDGLYDKLINARGMRSNNSPQ
-1189 MRKNNAPEPASTSQ
+1189 PASTSQ
-1203 VTTAAN
+1203 MTTVAN

-1243 VSLDGET
+1243 VSLDGDT